1 MADVDPDTLLEWL
14 QMGQGDERDMQLIAL
29 EQLCMLLLM
38 SDNVDR
44 CFETC
49 PPRTFLPALCKIF
62 LDESAPD
69 NVLEVTARAITYYLD
84 VSAECTRRIVGV
96 DGAIKALCNRLVVVE
111 LNNRTSRDLA
121 EQCVKVLELICTRE
135 SGAVFEAG
143 GLNCVLTFIRDSGHL
158 VHKDTLHSAMAVVS
172 RLCGKMEPQDSSL
185 EICVESLSS
194 LLKHEDH
201 QVSDGALRCFAS
213 LADRFT
219 RRGVDPAPL
228 AKHGL
233 TEELLSRMAA
243 AGGTTSGPPS
253 ACKPNRST
261 TGTPSTSTDSKLS
274 SQVSTIVSLL
284 STLCRGSPVV
294 THDLLRSEL
303 PDSIES
309 ALQGDERC
317 VLDTMRLVDLLL
329 VLLFE
334 GRKALPKSSAGSTGR
349 IPGLRRLDSS
359 GERSHRQ
366 LIDCIRSKDTDAL
379 IDAIDT
385 GAFEVNFMDDVGQTL
400 LNWASAFGTQE
411 MVEFLCE
418 RGADVNRGQ
427 RSSSLHYAACFGRP
441 QVAKTLLRHGANPDL
456 RDEDGKTPL
465 DKARERGHSEVVAIL
480 QSPGDWM
487 CPVNKGD
494 DKKKKDANKDEDDC
508 NEPRGDPEMAPI
520 YLKRLLPVFAQTFQQ
535 TMLPSIRK
543 ASLALIRKMIHF
555 CSEALLKEVCDSDAG
570 HHLPTVLV
578 EITATVLDQED
589 DDDGHL
595 LALQI
600 IRDLVD
606 KGGDRFLDQLA
617 RLGVISKVS
626 TLAGPSSD
634 DENEEET
641 KPEKEDEPQEDAKE
655 LQQGKPYHWRDW
667 SIIRGRDC
675 LYIWSDAAALELSNG
690 SNGWFRFILDGKLAT
705 MYSSGSPEGGSDSS
719 ESRSEFL
726 EKLQRARSQVKP
738 STSSQPVLSAPGPA
752 KLTVGNWSL
761 TCLKEGEIAIH
772 NSDGQQA
779 TILREDLPGF
789 VFESNRGTKHSFTA
803 ETSLGSEFVTGWTG
817 KRGRKL
823 KSKLEKTKQKVRTM
837 ARDLYDDHFKAVES
851 MPRGVVVTLRNIAT
865 QLESAW
871 ELHTNRQ
878 YIEGENT
885 WRDLMKTALEN
896 LIVLLKDENTISPY
910 EMCSSGLV
918 QALLTVLNNS
928 ADLDIKQD
936 CGQLVERLNVFKAAF
951 SENEDD
957 ESRPAVALVRKLIA
971 VLESIERLPL
981 HLYDTPGSTYNLQIL
996 TRRLRFRLE
1005 RASGETSLIDRT
1017 GRMLKMEP
1025 LATVESLEQYL
1036 LKMVAKQWYDFDRAS
1051 FVFVRKLR
1059 EGQTFVF
1066 RHQHDFDENGIIHWI
1081 GTNAKTAYEWVNP
1094 AAYGLVVV
1102 TSSEGRNLPY
1112 GRLED
1117 ILSRESSALNCHTND
1132 DKNAWFAIDL
1142 GLWVIPSA
1150 YTLRH
1155 ARGYGRS
1162 ALRNWVFQVSKDG
1175 QNWTTLYTHADDCS
1189 LNEPGSTATWPL
1201 DPPKEEKQGW
1211 RHIRIKQMGK
1221 NASGQ
1226 THYLSLSGFE
1236 LYGTVNG
1243 VCEDQLGKAAKEA
1256 EANLRRQRRLVR
1268 SQVLKY
1274 MVPGARVIR
1283 GIDWKWRDQDGSSQG
1298 EGTVTGELHNGT
1310 TQSWS
1315 SLVKNN
1321 CPDKT
1326 SAAGAGSSSRKG
1338 SSSSVCSVASSSDI
1352 SLGSTK
1358 MERRSEC
1365 VMEQSIVSG
1374 TDIQEPIVVLSSAD
1388 SIPQADIGS
1397 SSSTSTSTLTADMSE
1412 NAERKLGAD
1421 GSVRNSGESSAISMG
1436 IVSISSPDVSSVSEL
1451 TNKEAASQRPLSSS
1465 ASNRLSVSSLLAAGA
1480 PMSSSASVPN
1490 LSSRETSSL
1499 ESFVRRVANIAR
1511 TNATNNMNL
1520 SRSSSDN
1527 NTNTLGRN
1535 VMSSA
1540 ICFSSSPASPL
1551 MGAQSF
1557 PNLTTTGTTSTVTM
1571 STSSVTSSSNV
1582 ATATTGL
1589 SVGQSLSNTLTT
1601 SLTSTSSESDTGQ
1614 EAEYSLYDFLD
1625 SCRASTLLAE
1635 LDDDEDLP
1643 EPDEEDD
1650 ENEDDNQ
1657 EDQEYE
1663 EVMEEE
1669 EYETK
1674 GGRRR
1679 TWDDDYVLKRQFSAL
1694 VPAFDP
1700 RPGRT
1705 NVQQTT
1711 DLEIPPPGT
1720 PQSELLEEVE
1730 CAPAPRLAL
1739 ILKVTGLGTTREVE
1753 LPLTNFR
1760 STIFY
1765 YVQKLLQL
1773 SCNGAVKSD
1782 KLRRI
1787 WEPTYTAAWMTSP
1800 ICENICLLSLD
1811 HTCYRIMYREMKD
1824 SDKDKDKEKVGCW
1837 SIEHVEQYLG
1847 TDELPKSDLITYLQK
1862 NADSAFLRHW
1872 KLTGTN
1878 KSIRKNRNCSQL
1890 IAAYKDFC
1898 ENGSKSGL
1906 NQGTLSTFQN
1916 SDILSLVR
1924 EQPQAK
1930 AGTGQN
1936 SCGVEDVLQLLRI
1949 LYIVASDPYSTRTAQ
1964 EEGDEQL
1971 QFNVPADEF
1980 TSKKITTKIL
1990 QQIEEPLAL
1999 ASGALPDWCEQLTSK
2014 CPFLIPFETRHLY
2027 FTCTAFGASRAIV
2040 WLQNRREATVE
2051 RTRTTSAVRR
2061 DDPGEFRVGRLKHE
2075 RVKVPRGESLMEWA
2089 ENVMQIHADRKS
2101 VLEVEFLGE
2110 EGTGLG
2116 PTLEFYALVAA
2127 EFQRT
2132 ELGIWLCDD
2141 DFPDDE
2147 SRQVDLGGGL
2157 KPPGYYVQ
2165 RSCGLFTAPFPQDS
2179 DELDRIT
2186 KLFHFLGIFLA
2197 KCIQDNRLVDLPI
2210 SKPFFKLM
2218 CMGDIK
2224 SNMSKL
2230 IYESRG
2236 DRSFHCTESQSEAST
2251 EEGHDSLSV
2260 GSFEEDS
2267 KSEFILDPPKPKPPV
2282 WFQGILTWEDFELVN
2297 PHRARFLKEIKELAV
2312 KRRQILTNKGLSED
2326 EKNTKLQELML
2337 KNPSSSGP
2345 PLSIEDLGLNFQF
2358 CPSSRVYGFTA
2369 VDLKPNGEDDLVTID
2384 NVEEYVELMF
2394 DACMQSGIQKQMD
2407 AFRNGFNKVFPM
2419 EKLSSF
2425 SHEEVQMI
2433 LCGNQSPSWTPE
2445 DIMNYTEPKLGYT
2458 RDSSGFLRFVRVLCS
2473 MSSDERKAFLQFT
2486 TGCSTLPPGGL
2497 ANLHPRLTVVR
2508 KVDATDSSYPSVNT
2522 CVHYLKLPE
2531 YSSEEIMRERLLA
2544 ATMEKGFHLN

>member
-243 AGGTTSGPPS
+243 AGGTVSGPSS
-253 ACKPNRST
+253 ACKPGRGT
-261 TGTPSTSTDSKLS
+261 TGAPSTAADSKLS
-274 SQVSTIVSLL
+274 NQVSTIVSLL

-494 DKKKKDANKDEDDC
+494 DKKKKDTNKDEEEC
-508 NEPRGDPEMAPI
+508 NEPKGDPEMAPI

-555 CSEALLKEVCDSDAG
+555 CSEALLKEVCDSDVG
-570 HHLPTVLV
+570 HNLPTILV

-606 KGGDRFLDQLA
+606 KGGDIFLDQLA

-634 DENEEET
+634 DENEEES

-726 EKLQRARSQVKP
+726 EKLQRARGQVKP
-738 STSSQPVLSAPGPA
+738 STSSQPILSAPGPT

-779 TILREDLPGF
+779 TILKEDLPGF

-865 QLESAW
+865 QLESSW

-878 YIEGENT
+878 CIESENT

-918 QALLTVLNNS
+918 QALLTVLNNTV
-928 ADLDIKQD
+928 DLDTKQD
-936 CGQLVERLNVFKAAF
+936 CSQLVERINVFKTAF
-951 SENEDD
+951 SENEDE
-957 ESRPAVALVRKLIA
+957 ESRPAVALIRKLIA

-1005 RASGETSLIDRT
+1005 RAPGETALIDRT

-1036 LKMVAKQWYDFDRAS
+1036 LKMVAKQWYDFDRSS

-1059 EGQTFVF
+1059 EGQNFIF
-1066 RHQHDFDENGIIHWI
+1066 RHQHDFDENGIIYWI

-1117 ILSRESSALNCHTND
+1117 ILSRDNSALNCHSND

-1175 QNWTTLYTHADDCS
+1175 QNWTPLYTHVDDCS

-1201 DPPKEEKQGW
+1201 DPPKDEKQGW
-1211 RHIRIKQMGK
+1211 RHVRIKQMGK

-1283 GIDWKWRDQDGSSQG
+1283 GLDWKWRDQDGSPQG
-1298 EGTVTGELHNGT
+1298 EGTVTGELHN
-1310 TQSWS
+1310 
-1315 SLVKNN
+1315 
-1321 CPDKT
+1321 
-1326 SAAGAGSSSRKG
+1326 
-1338 SSSSVCSVASSSDI
+1338 
-1352 SLGSTK
+1352 
-1358 MERRSEC
+1358 
-1365 VMEQSIVSG
+1365 
-1374 TDIQEPIVVLSSAD
+1374 
-1388 SIPQADIGS
+1388 
-1397 SSSTSTSTLTADMSE
+1397 
-1412 NAERKLGAD
+1412 
-1421 GSVRNSGESSAISMG
+1421 
-1436 IVSISSPDVSSVSEL
+1436 
-1451 TNKEAASQRPLSSS
+1451 
-1465 ASNRLSVSSLLAAGA
+1465 
-1480 PMSSSASVPN
+1480 
-1490 LSSRETSSL
+1490 
-1499 ESFVRRVANIAR
+1499 
-1511 TNATNNMNL
+1511 
-1520 SRSSSDN
+1520 
-1527 NTNTLGRN
+1527 
-1535 VMSSA
+1535 
-1540 ICFSSSPASPL
+1540 ASPL

-1557 PNLTTTGTTSTVTM
+1557 PNLTTPGTTSTVTM

-1582 ATATTGL
+1582 ATATTVL

-1663 EVMEEE
+1663 EVMILRRPSLQRRAGSRSDVTHHAVTSQLPQVPAGAGSRPIGEQEEE

-1720 PQSELLEEVE
+1720 PHSELLEEVE
-1730 CAPAPRLAL
+1730 CTPSPRLAL
-1739 ILKVTGLGTTREVE
+1739 TLKVTGLGTTREVE

-1773 SCNGAVKSD
+1773 SCNGNVKSD

-1787 WEPTYTAAWMTSP
+1787 WEPTYT
-1800 ICENICLLSLD
+1800 
-1811 HTCYRIMYREMKD
+1811 IMYREMKD
-1824 SDKDKDKEKVGCW
+1824 SDKEKENGKMGCW

-1847 TDELPKSDLITYLQK
+1847 TDELPKNDLITYLQK
-1862 NADSAFLRHW
+1862 NADAAFLRHW

-1898 ENGSKSGL
+1898 EHGTKSGL
-1906 NQGTLSTFQN
+1906 NQGAISTLQS
-1916 SDILSLVR
+1916 SDILSLTK

-1930 AGTGQN
+1930 AGNGQN

-1949 LYIVASDPYSTRTAQ
+1949 LYIVASDPYSRISQ
-1964 EEGDEQL
+1964 EEGDEQP
-1971 QFNVPADEF
+1971 QFTFPPDEF

-2014 CPFLIPFETRHLY
+2014 CPFLIPFETRQLY

-2051 RTRTTSAVRR
+2051 RTRTTSSVRR

-2132 ELGIWLCDD
+2132 DLGAWLCDD
-2141 DFPDDE
+2141 NFPDDE
-2147 SRQVDLGGGL
+2147 SRHVDLGGGL

-2179 DELDRIT
+2179 DELERIT

-2236 DRSFHCTESQSEAST
+2236 DRDLHCTESQSEAST

-2267 KSEFILDPPKPKPPV
+2267 KSEFILDPPKPKPPA
-2282 WFQGILTWEDFELVN
+2282 WFNGILTWEDFELVN
-2297 PHRARFLKEIKELAV
+2297 PHRARFLKEIKDLAI
-2312 KRRQILTNKGLSED
+2312 KRRQILSNKGLSED
-2326 EKNTKLQELML
+2326 EKNTKLQELVL
-2337 KNPSSSGP
+2337 KNPSGSGP

-2358 CPSSRVYGFTA
+2358 CPSSRIYGFTA
-2369 VDLKPNGEDDLVTID
+2369 VDLKPSGEDEMITMD
-2384 NVEEYVELMF
+2384 NAEEYVDLMF
-2394 DACMQSGIQKQMD
+2394 DFCMHTGIQKQME
-2407 AFRNGFNKVFPM
+2407 AFRDGFNKVFPM

-2433 LCGNQSPSWTPE
+2433 LCGNQSPSWAAE
-2445 DIMNYTEPKLGYT
+2445 DIINYTEPKLGYT
-2458 RDSSGFLRFVRVLCS
+2458 RDSPGFLRFVRVLCG

-2508 KVDATDSSYPSVNT
+2508 KVDATDASYPSVNT

>member
-243 AGGTTSGPPS
+243 AGGTVSGPSS
-253 ACKPNRST
+253 ACKPGRGT
-261 TGTPSTSTDSKLS
+261 TGAPSTAADSKLS
-274 SQVSTIVSLL
+274 NQVSTIVSLL

-494 DKKKKDANKDEDDC
+494 DKKKKDTNKDEEEC
-508 NEPRGDPEMAPI
+508 NEPKGDPEMAPI

-555 CSEALLKEVCDSDAG
+555 CSEALLKEVCDSDVG
-570 HHLPTVLV
+570 HNLPTILV

-606 KGGDRFLDQLA
+606 KGGDIFLDQLA

-634 DENEEET
+634 DENEEES

-726 EKLQRARSQVKP
+726 EKLQRARGQVKP
-738 STSSQPVLSAPGPA
+738 STSSQPILSAPGPT

-779 TILREDLPGF
+779 TILKEDLPGF

-865 QLESAW
+865 QLESSW

-878 YIEGENT
+878 CIESENT

-918 QALLTVLNNS
+918 QALLTVLNNTV
-928 ADLDIKQD
+928 DLDMKQD
-936 CGQLVERLNVFKAAF
+936 CSQLVERINVFKTAF
-951 SENEDD
+951 SENEDE
-957 ESRPAVALVRKLIA
+957 ESRPAVALIRKLIA

-1005 RASGETSLIDRT
+1005 RAPGETALIDRT

-1036 LKMVAKQWYDFDRAS
+1036 LKMVAKQWYDFDRSS

-1059 EGQTFVF
+1059 EGQNFIF
-1066 RHQHDFDENGIIHWI
+1066 RHQHDFDENGIIYWI

-1117 ILSRESSALNCHTND
+1117 ILSRDNSALNCHSND

-1175 QNWTTLYTHADDCS
+1175 QNWTPLYTHVDDCS

-1201 DPPKEEKQGW
+1201 DPPKDEKQGW
-1211 RHIRIKQMGK
+1211 RHVRIKQMGK

-1283 GIDWKWRDQDGSSQG
+1283 GLDWKWRDQDGSPQG
-1298 EGTVTGELHNGT
+1298 EGTVTGELHN
-1310 TQSWS
+1310 
-1315 SLVKNN
+1315 
-1321 CPDKT
+1321 
-1326 SAAGAGSSSRKG
+1326 
-1338 SSSSVCSVASSSDI
+1338 
-1352 SLGSTK
+1352 
-1358 MERRSEC
+1358 
-1365 VMEQSIVSG
+1365 
-1374 TDIQEPIVVLSSAD
+1374 
-1388 SIPQADIGS
+1388 
-1397 SSSTSTSTLTADMSE
+1397 
-1412 NAERKLGAD
+1412 
-1421 GSVRNSGESSAISMG
+1421 
-1436 IVSISSPDVSSVSEL
+1436 
-1451 TNKEAASQRPLSSS
+1451 
-1465 ASNRLSVSSLLAAGA
+1465 
-1480 PMSSSASVPN
+1480 
-1490 LSSRETSSL
+1490 
-1499 ESFVRRVANIAR
+1499 
-1511 TNATNNMNL
+1511 
-1520 SRSSSDN
+1520 
-1527 NTNTLGRN
+1527 
-1535 VMSSA
+1535 
-1540 ICFSSSPASPL
+1540 ASPL

-1557 PNLTTTGTTSTVTM
+1557 PNLTTPGTTSTVTM

-1582 ATATTGL
+1582 ATATTVL

-1663 EVMEEE
+1663 EVMILRRPSLQRRAGSRSDVTHHAVTSQLPQVPAGAGSRPIGEQEEE

-1720 PQSELLEEVE
+1720 PHSELLEEVE
-1730 CAPAPRLAL
+1730 CTPSPRLAL
-1739 ILKVTGLGTTREVE
+1739 TLKVTGLGTTREVE

-1773 SCNGAVKSD
+1773 SCNGNVKSD

-1787 WEPTYTAAWMTSP
+1787 WEPTYT
-1800 ICENICLLSLD
+1800 
-1811 HTCYRIMYREMKD
+1811 IMYREMKD
-1824 SDKDKDKEKVGCW
+1824 SDKEKENGKMGCW

-1847 TDELPKSDLITYLQK
+1847 TDELPKNDLITYLQK
-1862 NADSAFLRHW
+1862 NADAAFLRHW

-1898 ENGSKSGL
+1898 EHGTKSGL
-1906 NQGTLSTFQN
+1906 NQGAISTLQS
-1916 SDILSLVR
+1916 SDILSLTK

-1930 AGTGQN
+1930 AGNGQN

-1949 LYIVASDPYSTRTAQ
+1949 LYIVASDPYSRISQ
-1964 EEGDEQL
+1964 EEGDEQP
-1971 QFNVPADEF
+1971 QFTFPPDEF

-2014 CPFLIPFETRHLY
+2014 CPFLIPFETRQLY

-2051 RTRTTSAVRR
+2051 RTRTTSSVRR

-2132 ELGIWLCDD
+2132 DLGAWLCDD
-2141 DFPDDE
+2141 NFPDDE
-2147 SRQVDLGGGL
+2147 SRHVDLGGGL

-2179 DELDRIT
+2179 DELERIT

-2236 DRSFHCTESQSEAST
+2236 DRDLHCTESQSEAST

-2267 KSEFILDPPKPKPPV
+2267 KSEFILDPPKPKPPA
-2282 WFQGILTWEDFELVN
+2282 WFNGILTWEDFELVN
-2297 PHRARFLKEIKELAV
+2297 PHRARFLKEIKDLAI
-2312 KRRQILTNKGLSED
+2312 KRRQILSNKGLSED
-2326 EKNTKLQELML
+2326 EKNTKLQELVL
-2337 KNPSSSGP
+2337 KNPSGSGP

-2358 CPSSRVYGFTA
+2358 CPSSRIYGFTA
-2369 VDLKPNGEDDLVTID
+2369 VDLKPSGEDEMITMD
-2384 NVEEYVELMF
+2384 NAEEYVDLMF
-2394 DACMQSGIQKQMD
+2394 DFCMHTGIQKQME
-2407 AFRNGFNKVFPM
+2407 AFRDGFNKVFPM

-2433 LCGNQSPSWTPE
+2433 LCGNQSPSWAAE
-2445 DIMNYTEPKLGYT
+2445 DIINYTEPKLGYT
-2458 RDSSGFLRFVRVLCS
+2458 RDSPGFLRFVRVLCG

-2508 KVDATDSSYPSVNT
+2508 KVDATDASYPSVNT

>member
-233 TEELLSRMAA
+233 TEELLSRMTA
-243 AGGTTSGPPS
+243 AGGTISGPSS
-253 ACKPNRST
+253 ACKPGRST
-261 TGTPSTSTDSKLS
+261 TGAPSTAADSKLS
-274 SQVSTIVSLL
+274 NQVSTIVSLL

-465 DKARERGHSEVVAIL
+465 DKARERGHSEVVVIL

-494 DKKKKDANKDEDDC
+494 DKKKKDTNKDEEEC
-508 NEPRGDPEMAPI
+508 NEPKGDPEMAPI
-520 YLKRLLPVFAQTFQQ
+520 YLRRLLPVFAQTFQQ

-555 CSEALLKEVCDSDAG
+555 CSEALLKEVCDSDVG
-570 HHLPTVLV
+570 HNLPTILV

-606 KGGDRFLDQLA
+606 KGGDIFLDQLA

-634 DENEEET
+634 DENEEES

-726 EKLQRARSQVKP
+726 EKLQRARGQVKP
-738 STSSQPVLSAPGPA
+738 STSSQPILSAPGPT

-779 TILREDLPGF
+779 TILKEDLPGF

-865 QLESAW
+865 QLESSW

-878 YIEGENT
+878 CIESENT

-928 ADLDIKQD
+928 MDLDVKQD
-936 CGQLVERLNVFKAAF
+936 CSQLVERINVFKTAF

-957 ESRPAVALVRKLIA
+957 ESRPAVALIRKLIA

-1005 RASGETSLIDRT
+1005 RAPGETALIDRT

-1036 LKMVAKQWYDFDRAS
+1036 LKMVAKQWYDFDRSS

-1059 EGQTFVF
+1059 EGQNFIF
-1066 RHQHDFDENGIIHWI
+1066 RHQHDFDENGIIYWI

-1117 ILSRESSALNCHTND
+1117 ILSRDNSALNCHSND

-1175 QNWTTLYTHADDCS
+1175 QNWTSFYTHVDDCS

-1201 DPPKEEKQGW
+1201 DPPKDEKQGW
-1211 RHIRIKQMGK
+1211 RHVRIKQMGK

-1283 GIDWKWRDQDGSSQG
+1283 GLDWKWRDQDGSPQG
-1298 EGTVTGELHNGT
+1298 EGTVTGELHN
-1310 TQSWS
+1310 
-1315 SLVKNN
+1315 
-1321 CPDKT
+1321 
-1326 SAAGAGSSSRKG
+1326 
-1338 SSSSVCSVASSSDI
+1338 
-1352 SLGSTK
+1352 
-1358 MERRSEC
+1358 
-1365 VMEQSIVSG
+1365 
-1374 TDIQEPIVVLSSAD
+1374 
-1388 SIPQADIGS
+1388 
-1397 SSSTSTSTLTADMSE
+1397 
-1412 NAERKLGAD
+1412 
-1421 GSVRNSGESSAISMG
+1421 
-1436 IVSISSPDVSSVSEL
+1436 
-1451 TNKEAASQRPLSSS
+1451 
-1465 ASNRLSVSSLLAAGA
+1465 
-1480 PMSSSASVPN
+1480 
-1490 LSSRETSSL
+1490 
-1499 ESFVRRVANIAR
+1499 
-1511 TNATNNMNL
+1511 
-1520 SRSSSDN
+1520 
-1527 NTNTLGRN
+1527 
-1535 VMSSA
+1535 
-1540 ICFSSSPASPL
+1540 ASPL

-1557 PNLTTTGTTSTVTM
+1557 PNLTTPGTTSTVTM

-1582 ATATTGL
+1582 ATATTVL

-1663 EVMEEE
+1663 EILRRPSLQRRAGSRSDVTHHAVTSQLPQVPAGAGSRPIGEQEEE

-1720 PQSELLEEVE
+1720 PHSELLEEVE
-1730 CAPAPRLAL
+1730 CTPSPRLAL
-1739 ILKVTGLGTTREVE
+1739 TLKVTGLGTTREVE
-1753 LPLTNFR
+1753 LPLTNFK

-1773 SCNGAVKSD
+1773 SCNGNVKSD

-1787 WEPTYTAAWMTSP
+1787 WEPTYT
-1800 ICENICLLSLD
+1800 
-1811 HTCYRIMYREMKD
+1811 IMYREMKD
-1824 SDKDKDKEKVGCW
+1824 SDKEKENEKMGCW
-1837 SIEHVEQYLG
+1837 SVEHVEQYLG
-1847 TDELPKSDLITYLQK
+1847 TDELPKNDLITYLQK
-1862 NADSAFLRHW
+1862 NADAAFLRHW

-1898 ENGSKSGL
+1898 EHGTKSGL
-1906 NQGTLSTFQN
+1906 NQGAISTLQS
-1916 SDILSLVR
+1916 SDILNLTK

-1930 AGTGQN
+1930 AGNGQN

-1949 LYIVASDPYSTRTAQ
+1949 LYIVASDPYSRISQ
-1964 EEGDEQL
+1964 EEGDEQP
-1971 QFNVPADEF
+1971 QFTFPPDEF

-2014 CPFLIPFETRHLY
+2014 CPFLIPFETRQLY

-2051 RTRTTSAVRR
+2051 RTRTTSSVRR

-2132 ELGIWLCDD
+2132 DLGAWLCDD
-2141 DFPDDE
+2141 NFPDDE
-2147 SRQVDLGGGL
+2147 SRHVDLGGGL

-2179 DELDRIT
+2179 DELERIT

-2224 SNMSKL
+2224 SNISKL

-2236 DRSFHCTESQSEAST
+2236 DRDLHCTESQSEAST

-2267 KSEFILDPPKPKPPV
+2267 KSEFILDPPKPKPPA
-2282 WFQGILTWEDFELVN
+2282 WFNGILTWEDFELVN
-2297 PHRARFLKEIKELAV
+2297 PHRARFLKEIKDLAI
-2312 KRRQILTNKGLSED
+2312 KRRQILSNKGLSED
-2326 EKNTKLQELML
+2326 EKNTKLQELVL
-2337 KNPSSSGP
+2337 KNPSGSGP

-2358 CPSSRVYGFTA
+2358 CPSSRIYGFTA
-2369 VDLKPNGEDDLVTID
+2369 VDLKPSGEDEMVTMD
-2384 NVEEYVELMF
+2384 NAEEYVDLMF
-2394 DACMQSGIQKQMD
+2394 DFCMHTGIQKQME
-2407 AFRNGFNKVFPM
+2407 AFRDGFNKVFPM

-2425 SHEEVQMI
+2425 SHEEVQTI
-2433 LCGNQSPSWTPE
+2433 LCGNQSPSWAAE
-2445 DIMNYTEPKLGYT
+2445 DIINYTEPKLGYT
-2458 RDSSGFLRFVRVLCS
+2458 RDSPGFLRFVRVLCG

-2508 KVDATDSSYPSVNT
+2508 KVDATDASYPSVNT

>member
-233 TEELLSRMAA
+233 TEELLSRMTA
-243 AGGTTSGPPS
+243 AGGTISGPSS
-253 ACKPNRST
+253 ACKPGRST
-261 TGTPSTSTDSKLS
+261 TGAPSTAADSKLS
-274 SQVSTIVSLL
+274 NQVSTIVSLL

-465 DKARERGHSEVVAIL
+465 DKARERGHSEVVVIL

-494 DKKKKDANKDEDDC
+494 DKKKKDTNKDEEEC
-508 NEPRGDPEMAPI
+508 NEPKGDPEMAPI
-520 YLKRLLPVFAQTFQQ
+520 YLRRLLPVFAQTFQQ

-555 CSEALLKEVCDSDAG
+555 CSEALLKEVCDSDVG
-570 HHLPTVLV
+570 HNLPTILV

-606 KGGDRFLDQLA
+606 KGGDIFLDQLA

-634 DENEEET
+634 DENEEES

-726 EKLQRARSQVKP
+726 EKLQRARGQVKP
-738 STSSQPVLSAPGPA
+738 STSSQPILSAPGPT

-779 TILREDLPGF
+779 TILKEDLPGF

-865 QLESAW
+865 QLESSW

-878 YIEGENT
+878 CIESENT

-928 ADLDIKQD
+928 MDLDVKQD
-936 CGQLVERLNVFKAAF
+936 CSQLVERINVFKTAF

-957 ESRPAVALVRKLIA
+957 ESRPAVALIRKLIA

-1005 RASGETSLIDRT
+1005 RAPGETALIDRT

-1036 LKMVAKQWYDFDRAS
+1036 LKMVAKQWYDFDRSS

-1059 EGQTFVF
+1059 EGQNFIF
-1066 RHQHDFDENGIIHWI
+1066 RHQHDFDENGIIYWI

-1117 ILSRESSALNCHTND
+1117 ILSRDNSALNCHSND

-1175 QNWTTLYTHADDCS
+1175 QNWTSFYTHVDDCS

-1201 DPPKEEKQGW
+1201 DPPKDEKQGW
-1211 RHIRIKQMGK
+1211 RHVRIKQMGK

-1283 GIDWKWRDQDGSSQG
+1283 GLDWKWRDQDGSPQG
-1298 EGTVTGELHNGT
+1298 EGTVTGELHN
-1310 TQSWS
+1310 
-1315 SLVKNN
+1315 
-1321 CPDKT
+1321 
-1326 SAAGAGSSSRKG
+1326 
-1338 SSSSVCSVASSSDI
+1338 
-1352 SLGSTK
+1352 
-1358 MERRSEC
+1358 
-1365 VMEQSIVSG
+1365 
-1374 TDIQEPIVVLSSAD
+1374 
-1388 SIPQADIGS
+1388 
-1397 SSSTSTSTLTADMSE
+1397 
-1412 NAERKLGAD
+1412 
-1421 GSVRNSGESSAISMG
+1421 
-1436 IVSISSPDVSSVSEL
+1436 
-1451 TNKEAASQRPLSSS
+1451 
-1465 ASNRLSVSSLLAAGA
+1465 
-1480 PMSSSASVPN
+1480 
-1490 LSSRETSSL
+1490 
-1499 ESFVRRVANIAR
+1499 
-1511 TNATNNMNL
+1511 
-1520 SRSSSDN
+1520 
-1527 NTNTLGRN
+1527 
-1535 VMSSA
+1535 
-1540 ICFSSSPASPL
+1540 ASPL

-1557 PNLTTTGTTSTVTM
+1557 PNLTTPGTTSTVTM

-1582 ATATTGL
+1582 ATATTVL

-1663 EVMEEE
+1663 EVMILRRPSLQRRAGSRSDVTHHAVTSQLPQVPAGAGSRPIGEQEEE

-1720 PQSELLEEVE
+1720 PHSELLEEVE
-1730 CAPAPRLAL
+1730 CTPSPRLAL
-1739 ILKVTGLGTTREVE
+1739 TLKVTGLGTTREVE
-1753 LPLTNFR
+1753 LPLTNFK

-1773 SCNGAVKSD
+1773 SCNGNVKSD

-1787 WEPTYTAAWMTSP
+1787 WEPTYT
-1800 ICENICLLSLD
+1800 
-1811 HTCYRIMYREMKD
+1811 IMYREMKD
-1824 SDKDKDKEKVGCW
+1824 SDKEKENEKMGCW
-1837 SIEHVEQYLG
+1837 SVEHVEQYLG
-1847 TDELPKSDLITYLQK
+1847 TDELPKNDLITYLQK
-1862 NADSAFLRHW
+1862 NADAAFLRHW

-1898 ENGSKSGL
+1898 EHGTKSGL
-1906 NQGTLSTFQN
+1906 NQGAISTLQS
-1916 SDILSLVR
+1916 SDILNLTK

-1930 AGTGQN
+1930 AGNGQN

-1949 LYIVASDPYSTRTAQ
+1949 LYIVASDPYSRISQ
-1964 EEGDEQL
+1964 EEGDEQP
-1971 QFNVPADEF
+1971 QFTFPPDEF

-2014 CPFLIPFETRHLY
+2014 CPFLIPFETRQLY

-2051 RTRTTSAVRR
+2051 RTRTTSSVRR

-2132 ELGIWLCDD
+2132 DLGAWLCDD
-2141 DFPDDE
+2141 NFPDDE
-2147 SRQVDLGGGL
+2147 SRHVDLGGGL

-2179 DELDRIT
+2179 DELERIT

-2224 SNMSKL
+2224 SNISKL

-2236 DRSFHCTESQSEAST
+2236 DRDLHCTESQSEAST

-2267 KSEFILDPPKPKPPV
+2267 KSEFILDPPKPKPPA
-2282 WFQGILTWEDFELVN
+2282 WFNGILTWEDFELVN
-2297 PHRARFLKEIKELAV
+2297 PHRARFLKEIKDLAI
-2312 KRRQILTNKGLSED
+2312 KRRQILSNKGLSED
-2326 EKNTKLQELML
+2326 EKNTKLQELVL
-2337 KNPSSSGP
+2337 KNPSGSGP

-2358 CPSSRVYGFTA
+2358 CPSSRIYGFTA
-2369 VDLKPNGEDDLVTID
+2369 VDLKPSGEDEMVTMD
-2384 NVEEYVELMF
+2384 NAEEYVDLMF
-2394 DACMQSGIQKQMD
+2394 DFCMHTGIQKQME
-2407 AFRNGFNKVFPM
+2407 AFRDGFNKVFPM

-2425 SHEEVQMI
+2425 SHEEVQTI
-2433 LCGNQSPSWTPE
+2433 LCGNQSPSWAAE
-2445 DIMNYTEPKLGYT
+2445 DIINYTEPKLGYT
-2458 RDSSGFLRFVRVLCS
+2458 RDSPGFLRFVRVLCG

-2508 KVDATDSSYPSVNT
+2508 KVDATDASYPSVNT

>member
-243 AGGTTSGPPS
+243 AGGAVSGPSS
-253 ACKPNRST
+253 ACKPGRST
-261 TGTPSTSTDSKLS
+261 TGAPSTAADSKLS
-274 SQVSTIVSLL
+274 NQVSTIVSLL

-465 DKARERGHSEVVAIL
+465 DKARERGHSEVVVIL

-494 DKKKKDANKDEDDC
+494 DKKKKDTNKDEEEC
-508 NEPRGDPEMAPI
+508 NEPKGDPEMAPI

-555 CSEALLKEVCDSDAG
+555 CSEALLKEVCDSDVG
-570 HHLPTVLV
+570 HNLPTVLV

-606 KGGDRFLDQLA
+606 KGGDIFLDQLA

-634 DENEEET
+634 DENEEES

-726 EKLQRARSQVKP
+726 EKLQRARGQVKP
-738 STSSQPVLSAPGPA
+738 STSSQPILSAPGPT

-779 TILREDLPGF
+779 TILKEDLPGF

-865 QLESAW
+865 QLESSW

-878 YIEGENT
+878 CIESENT

-928 ADLDIKQD
+928 MDLDMKQD
-936 CGQLVERLNVFKAAF
+936 CSQLVERINVFKTAF

-957 ESRPAVALVRKLIA
+957 ESRPAVALIRKLIA

-1005 RASGETSLIDRT
+1005 RAPGETALIDRT

-1036 LKMVAKQWYDFDRAS
+1036 LKMVAKQWYDFDRSS

-1059 EGQTFVF
+1059 EGQNFIF
-1066 RHQHDFDENGIIHWI
+1066 RHQHDFDENGIIYWI

-1117 ILSRESSALNCHTND
+1117 ILSRDNSALNCHSND

-1175 QNWTTLYTHADDCS
+1175 QNWTSLYTHVDDCS

-1201 DPPKEEKQGW
+1201 DPPKDEKQGW
-1211 RHIRIKQMGK
+1211 RHVRIKQMGK

-1283 GIDWKWRDQDGSSQG
+1283 GLDWKWRDQDGSPQG
-1298 EGTVTGELHNGT
+1298 EGTVTGELHN
-1310 TQSWS
+1310 
-1315 SLVKNN
+1315 
-1321 CPDKT
+1321 
-1326 SAAGAGSSSRKG
+1326 
-1338 SSSSVCSVASSSDI
+1338 
-1352 SLGSTK
+1352 
-1358 MERRSEC
+1358 
-1365 VMEQSIVSG
+1365 
-1374 TDIQEPIVVLSSAD
+1374 
-1388 SIPQADIGS
+1388 
-1397 SSSTSTSTLTADMSE
+1397 
-1412 NAERKLGAD
+1412 
-1421 GSVRNSGESSAISMG
+1421 
-1436 IVSISSPDVSSVSEL
+1436 
-1451 TNKEAASQRPLSSS
+1451 
-1465 ASNRLSVSSLLAAGA
+1465 
-1480 PMSSSASVPN
+1480 
-1490 LSSRETSSL
+1490 
-1499 ESFVRRVANIAR
+1499 
-1511 TNATNNMNL
+1511 
-1520 SRSSSDN
+1520 
-1527 NTNTLGRN
+1527 
-1535 VMSSA
+1535 
-1540 ICFSSSPASPL
+1540 ASPL

-1557 PNLTTTGTTSTVTM
+1557 PNLTTPGTTSTVTM

-1582 ATATTGL
+1582 ATATTVL

-1663 EVMEEE
+1663 EVMILRRPSLQRRAGSRSDVTHHTVTSQLPQVPAGAGSRPIGEQEEE

-1720 PQSELLEEVE
+1720 PHSELLEEVE
-1730 CAPAPRLAL
+1730 CTPSPRLAL
-1739 ILKVTGLGTTREVE
+1739 TLKVTGLGTTREVE

-1773 SCNGAVKSD
+1773 SCNGNVKSD

-1787 WEPTYTAAWMTSP
+1787 WEPTYT
-1800 ICENICLLSLD
+1800 
-1811 HTCYRIMYREMKD
+1811 IMYREMKD
-1824 SDKDKDKEKVGCW
+1824 SDKEKENGKMGCW

-1847 TDELPKSDLITYLQK
+1847 TDELPKNDLITYLQK
-1862 NADSAFLRHW
+1862 NADAAFLRHW

-1898 ENGSKSGL
+1898 EHGTKSGL
-1906 NQGTLSTFQN
+1906 NQGAISTLQS
-1916 SDILSLVR
+1916 SDILNLTK

-1930 AGTGQN
+1930 AGNGQN

-1949 LYIVASDPYSTRTAQ
+1949 LYIVASDPYSRMSQ
-1964 EEGDEQL
+1964 EEGDEQP
-1971 QFNVPADEF
+1971 QFTFPPDEF

-2014 CPFLIPFETRHLY
+2014 CPFLIPFETRQLY

-2051 RTRTTSAVRR
+2051 RTRTTSSVRR

-2132 ELGIWLCDD
+2132 DLGAWLCDD
-2141 DFPDDE
+2141 NFPDDE
-2147 SRQVDLGGGL
+2147 SRHVDLGGGL

-2179 DELDRIT
+2179 DELERIT

-2236 DRSFHCTESQSEAST
+2236 DRDLHCTESQSEAST

-2267 KSEFILDPPKPKPPV
+2267 KSEFILDPPKPKPPA
-2282 WFQGILTWEDFELVN
+2282 WFNGILTWEDFELIN
-2297 PHRARFLKEIKELAV
+2297 PHRARFLKEIKDLAI
-2312 KRRQILTNKGLSED
+2312 KRRQILSNKGLSED
-2326 EKNTKLQELML
+2326 EKNTKLQELVL
-2337 KNPSSSGP
+2337 KNPSGSGP

-2358 CPSSRVYGFTA
+2358 CPSSRIYGFTA
-2369 VDLKPNGEDDLVTID
+2369 VDLKPSGEDEMITMD
-2384 NVEEYVELMF
+2384 NAEEYVDLMF
-2394 DACMQSGIQKQMD
+2394 DFCMHTGIQKQME
-2407 AFRNGFNKVFPM
+2407 AFRDGFNKVFPM

-2425 SHEEVQMI
+2425 SYEEVQMI
-2433 LCGNQSPSWTPE
+2433 LCGNQSPSWAAE
-2445 DIMNYTEPKLGYT
+2445 DIINYTEPKLGYT
-2458 RDSSGFLRFVRVLCS
+2458 RDSPGFLRFVRVLCG

-2508 KVDATDSSYPSVNT
+2508 KVDATDASYPSVNT

>member
-243 AGGTTSGPPS
+243 AGGTVSGPSS
-253 ACKPNRST
+253 ACKPGRST
-261 TGTPSTSTDSKLS
+261 TGAPSTTADSKLS
-274 SQVSTIVSLL
+274 NQVSTIVSLL

-494 DKKKKDANKDEDDC
+494 EKKKKDTNKDEEEC
-508 NEPRGDPEMAPI
+508 NEPKGDPEMAPI

-555 CSEALLKEVCDSDAG
+555 CSEALLKEVCDSDVG
-570 HHLPTVLV
+570 HNLPTILV

-606 KGGDRFLDQLA
+606 KGGDIFLDQLA

-634 DENEEET
+634 DENEEES

-726 EKLQRARSQVKP
+726 EKLQRARGQVKP
-738 STSSQPVLSAPGPA
+738 STSSQPILSAPGPT

-779 TILREDLPGF
+779 TILKEDLPGF

-865 QLESAW
+865 QLESSW

-878 YIEGENT
+878 CIEGENT

-928 ADLDIKQD
+928 MDLDMKQD
-936 CGQLVERLNVFKAAF
+936 CSQLVERINVFKTAF

-957 ESRPAVALVRKLIA
+957 ESRPAVALIRKLIA

-1005 RASGETSLIDRT
+1005 RAPGETSLIDRT

-1036 LKMVAKQWYDFDRAS
+1036 LKMVAKQWYDFDRSS

-1059 EGQTFVF
+1059 EGQNFVF
-1066 RHQHDFDENGIIHWI
+1066 RHQHDFDENGIIYWI

-1117 ILSRESSALNCHTND
+1117 ILSRDNSALNCHSND

-1175 QNWTTLYTHADDCS
+1175 QNWTSLYTHVDDCS

-1201 DPPKEEKQGW
+1201 DPPKDEKQGW
-1211 RHIRIKQMGK
+1211 RHVRIKQMGK

-1236 LYGTVNG
+1236 VYGTVNG

-1283 GIDWKWRDQDGSSQG
+1283 GLDWKWRDQDGSPQG
-1298 EGTVTGELHNGT
+1298 EGTVTGELHN
-1310 TQSWS
+1310 
-1315 SLVKNN
+1315 
-1321 CPDKT
+1321 
-1326 SAAGAGSSSRKG
+1326 
-1338 SSSSVCSVASSSDI
+1338 
-1352 SLGSTK
+1352 
-1358 MERRSEC
+1358 
-1365 VMEQSIVSG
+1365 
-1374 TDIQEPIVVLSSAD
+1374 
-1388 SIPQADIGS
+1388 
-1397 SSSTSTSTLTADMSE
+1397 
-1412 NAERKLGAD
+1412 
-1421 GSVRNSGESSAISMG
+1421 
-1436 IVSISSPDVSSVSEL
+1436 
-1451 TNKEAASQRPLSSS
+1451 
-1465 ASNRLSVSSLLAAGA
+1465 
-1480 PMSSSASVPN
+1480 
-1490 LSSRETSSL
+1490 
-1499 ESFVRRVANIAR
+1499 
-1511 TNATNNMNL
+1511 
-1520 SRSSSDN
+1520 
-1527 NTNTLGRN
+1527 
-1535 VMSSA
+1535 
-1540 ICFSSSPASPL
+1540 ASPL

-1557 PNLTTTGTTSTVTM
+1557 PNLTTPGTTSTVTM

-1582 ATATTGL
+1582 ATATTVL

-1663 EVMEEE
+1663 EILRRPSLQRRAGSRSDVTHHAVTSQLPQVPAGAGSRPIGEQEEE

-1720 PQSELLEEVE
+1720 PHSELLEEVE
-1730 CAPAPRLAL
+1730 CTPSPRLAL
-1739 ILKVTGLGTTREVE
+1739 TLKVTGLGTTREVE

-1773 SCNGAVKSD
+1773 SCNGNVKSD

-1787 WEPTYTAAWMTSP
+1787 WEPTYT
-1800 ICENICLLSLD
+1800 
-1811 HTCYRIMYREMKD
+1811 IMYREMKD
-1824 SDKDKDKEKVGCW
+1824 SDKEKENGKMGCW
-1837 SIEHVEQYLG
+1837 TIEHVEQYLG
-1847 TDELPKSDLITYLQK
+1847 TDELPKNDLITYLQK
-1862 NADSAFLRHW
+1862 NADAAFLRHW

-1898 ENGSKSGL
+1898 EHGTKSGL
-1906 NQGTLSTFQN
+1906 NQGAISTLQS
-1916 SDILSLVR
+1916 SDILNLTK

-1930 AGTGQN
+1930 AGNGQN

-1949 LYIVASDPYSTRTAQ
+1949 LYIVASDPYSRISQ
-1964 EEGDEQL
+1964 EDGDEQP
-1971 QFNVPADEF
+1971 QFTFPPDEF

-2014 CPFLIPFETRHLY
+2014 CPFLIPFETRQLY

-2051 RTRTTSAVRR
+2051 RTRTTSSVRR

-2132 ELGIWLCDD
+2132 DLGAWLCDD
-2141 DFPDDE
+2141 NFPDDE
-2147 SRQVDLGGGL
+2147 SRHVDLGGGL

-2179 DELDRIT
+2179 DELERIT

-2236 DRSFHCTESQSEAST
+2236 DRDLHCTESQSEAST

-2267 KSEFILDPPKPKPPV
+2267 KSEFILDPPKPKPPA
-2282 WFQGILTWEDFELVN
+2282 WFNGILTWEDFELVN
-2297 PHRARFLKEIKELAV
+2297 PHRARFLKEIKDLAI
-2312 KRRQILTNKGLSED
+2312 KRRQILSNKGLSED
-2326 EKNTKLQELML
+2326 EKNTKLQELVL
-2337 KNPSSSGP
+2337 KNPAGSGP

-2358 CPSSRVYGFTA
+2358 CPSSRIYGFTA
-2369 VDLKPNGEDDLVTID
+2369 VDLKPSGEDEMITMD
-2384 NVEEYVELMF
+2384 NAEEYVDLMF
-2394 DACMQSGIQKQMD
+2394 DFCMHTGIQKQME
-2407 AFRNGFNKVFPM
+2407 AFRDGFNKVFPM

-2433 LCGNQSPSWTPE
+2433 LCGNQSPSWAAE
-2445 DIMNYTEPKLGYT
+2445 DIINYTEPKLGYT
-2458 RDSSGFLRFVRVLCS
+2458 RDSPGFLRFVRVLCG

-2508 KVDATDSSYPSVNT
+2508 KVDATDASYPSVNT

>member
-243 AGGTTSGPPS
+243 AGGTVSGPSS
-253 ACKPNRST
+253 ACKPGRST
-261 TGTPSTSTDSKLS
+261 TGAPSTTADSKLS
-274 SQVSTIVSLL
+274 NQVSTIVSLL

-494 DKKKKDANKDEDDC
+494 EKKKKDTNKDEEEC
-508 NEPRGDPEMAPI
+508 NEPKGDPEMAPI

-555 CSEALLKEVCDSDAG
+555 CSEALLKEVCDSDVG
-570 HHLPTVLV
+570 HNLPTILV

-606 KGGDRFLDQLA
+606 KGGDIFLDQLA

-634 DENEEET
+634 DENEEES

-726 EKLQRARSQVKP
+726 EKLQRARGQVKP
-738 STSSQPVLSAPGPA
+738 STSSQPILSAPGPT

-779 TILREDLPGF
+779 TILKEDLPGF

-865 QLESAW
+865 QLESSW

-878 YIEGENT
+878 CIEGENT

-928 ADLDIKQD
+928 MDLDMKQD
-936 CGQLVERLNVFKAAF
+936 CSQLVERINVFKTAF

-957 ESRPAVALVRKLIA
+957 ESRPAVALIRKLIA

-1005 RASGETSLIDRT
+1005 RAPGETSLIDRT

-1036 LKMVAKQWYDFDRAS
+1036 LKMVAKQWYDFDRSS

-1059 EGQTFVF
+1059 EGQNFIF
-1066 RHQHDFDENGIIHWI
+1066 RHQHDFDENGIIYWI

-1117 ILSRESSALNCHTND
+1117 ILSRDNSALNCHSND

-1175 QNWTTLYTHADDCS
+1175 QNWTSLYTHVDDCS

-1201 DPPKEEKQGW
+1201 DPPKDEKQGW
-1211 RHIRIKQMGK
+1211 RHVRIKQMGK

-1236 LYGTVNG
+1236 VYGTVNG

-1283 GIDWKWRDQDGSSQG
+1283 GLDWKWRDQDGSPQG
-1298 EGTVTGELHNGT
+1298 EGTVTGELHN
-1310 TQSWS
+1310 
-1315 SLVKNN
+1315 
-1321 CPDKT
+1321 
-1326 SAAGAGSSSRKG
+1326 
-1338 SSSSVCSVASSSDI
+1338 
-1352 SLGSTK
+1352 
-1358 MERRSEC
+1358 
-1365 VMEQSIVSG
+1365 
-1374 TDIQEPIVVLSSAD
+1374 
-1388 SIPQADIGS
+1388 
-1397 SSSTSTSTLTADMSE
+1397 
-1412 NAERKLGAD
+1412 
-1421 GSVRNSGESSAISMG
+1421 
-1436 IVSISSPDVSSVSEL
+1436 
-1451 TNKEAASQRPLSSS
+1451 
-1465 ASNRLSVSSLLAAGA
+1465 
-1480 PMSSSASVPN
+1480 
-1490 LSSRETSSL
+1490 
-1499 ESFVRRVANIAR
+1499 
-1511 TNATNNMNL
+1511 
-1520 SRSSSDN
+1520 
-1527 NTNTLGRN
+1527 
-1535 VMSSA
+1535 
-1540 ICFSSSPASPL
+1540 ASPL

-1557 PNLTTTGTTSTVTM
+1557 PNLTTPGTTSTVTM

-1582 ATATTGL
+1582 ATATTVL

-1614 EAEYSLYDFLD
+1614 EAEYSLYVLGTQASHMLDFLD

-1663 EVMEEE
+1663 EVMILRRPSLQRRAGSRSDVTHHAVTSQLPQVPAGAGSRPIGEQEEE

-1720 PQSELLEEVE
+1720 PHSELLEEVE
-1730 CAPAPRLAL
+1730 CTPSPRLAL
-1739 ILKVTGLGTTREVE
+1739 TLKVTGLGTTREVE

-1773 SCNGAVKSD
+1773 SCNGNVKSD

-1787 WEPTYTAAWMTSP
+1787 WEPTYT
-1800 ICENICLLSLD
+1800 
-1811 HTCYRIMYREMKD
+1811 IMYREMKD
-1824 SDKDKDKEKVGCW
+1824 SDKEKENGKMGCW
-1837 SIEHVEQYLG
+1837 TIEHVEQYLG
-1847 TDELPKSDLITYLQK
+1847 TDELPKNDLITYLQK
-1862 NADSAFLRHW
+1862 NADAAFLRHW

-1898 ENGSKSGL
+1898 EHGTKSGL
-1906 NQGTLSTFQN
+1906 NQGAISTLQS
-1916 SDILSLVR
+1916 SDILNLTK

-1930 AGTGQN
+1930 AGNGQN

-1949 LYIVASDPYSTRTAQ
+1949 LYIVASDPYSRISQ
-1964 EEGDEQL
+1964 EDGDEQP
-1971 QFNVPADEF
+1971 QFTFPPDEF

-2014 CPFLIPFETRHLY
+2014 CPFLIPFETRQLY

-2051 RTRTTSAVRR
+2051 RTRTTSSVRR

-2132 ELGIWLCDD
+2132 DLGAWLCDD
-2141 DFPDDE
+2141 NFPDDE
-2147 SRQVDLGGGL
+2147 SRHVDLGGGL

-2179 DELDRIT
+2179 DELERIT

-2236 DRSFHCTESQSEAST
+2236 DRDLHCTESQSEAST

-2267 KSEFILDPPKPKPPV
+2267 KSEFILDPPKPKPPA
-2282 WFQGILTWEDFELVN
+2282 WFNGILTWEDFELVN
-2297 PHRARFLKEIKELAV
+2297 PHRARFLKEIKDLAI
-2312 KRRQILTNKGLSED
+2312 KRRQILSNKGLSED
-2326 EKNTKLQELML
+2326 EKNTKLQELVL
-2337 KNPSSSGP
+2337 KNPAGSGP

-2358 CPSSRVYGFTA
+2358 CPSSRIYGFTA
-2369 VDLKPNGEDDLVTID
+2369 VDLKPSGEDEMITMD
-2384 NVEEYVELMF
+2384 NAEEYVDLMF
-2394 DACMQSGIQKQMD
+2394 DFCMHTGIQKQME
-2407 AFRNGFNKVFPM
+2407 AFRDGFNKVFPM

-2433 LCGNQSPSWTPE
+2433 LCGNQSPSWAAE
-2445 DIMNYTEPKLGYT
+2445 DIINYTEPKLGYT
-2458 RDSSGFLRFVRVLCS
+2458 RDSPGFLRFVRVLCG

-2508 KVDATDSSYPSVNT
+2508 KVDATDASYPSVNT

>member
-143 GLNCVLTFIRDSGHL
+143 GLNCVLSFIRDSGHL

-172 RLCGKMEPQDSSL
+172 RLCSKMEPQDSSL
-185 EICVESLSS
+185 ETCVESLSS
-194 LLKHEDH
+194 LLKHDDH

-243 AGGTTSGPPS
+243 AGGMVSGPAS
-253 ACKPNRST
+253 SCKPGR
-261 TGTPSTSTDSKLS
+261 TSTGAAPSSADSKLS
-274 SQVSTIVSLL
+274 NQVSTIVSLL
-284 STLCRGSPVV
+284 STLCRGSPLV
-294 THDLLRSEL
+294 THDLLRSAL
-303 PDSIES
+303 PDSMES
-309 ALQGDERC
+309 ALGGDERC

-334 GRKALPKSSAGSTGR
+334 GRKALPKSTAGSTSR

-494 DKKKKDANKDEDDC
+494 DKKKKDVNKEEEEGS
-508 NEPRGDPEMAPI
+508 EPKGDPEMAPI
-520 YLKRLLPVFAQTFQQ
+520 YLKRLLPVFAQTFQH

-543 ASLALIRKMIHF
+543 ASLALIRKMVHY
-555 CSEALLKEVCDSDAG
+555 SSDVLLKEVCDSETG
-570 HHLPTVLV
+570 HNLPTVLV

-606 KGGDRFLDQLA
+606 KGGDVFLDQLA
-617 RLGVISKVS
+617 RLGVINKVS
-626 TLAGPSSD
+626 TLAGPASD
-634 DENEEET
+634 DENEDEA
-641 KPEKEDEPQEDAKE
+641 KPEKVLYLPTNSESLLVQEEEVQEDARE
-655 LQQGKPYHWRDW
+655 IQQGKPYHWRDW

-738 STSSQPVLSAPGPA
+738 VTASQPILSSVGPT

-779 TILREDLPGF
+779 TILKEDLPGF

-823 KSKLEKTKQKVRTM
+823 KSKLEKTKQKVKSM
-837 ARDLYDDHFKAVES
+837 ARELYDDHFKAVES
-851 MPRGVVVTLRNIAT
+851 MPRGVVVTLRNIST

-878 YIEGENT
+878 CIEGENT

-896 LIVLLKDENTISPY
+896 LIVVLKDENTISPY

-918 QALLTVLNNS
+918 QALFTVLNNS
-928 ADLDIKQD
+928 VELDLKHD
-936 CGQLVERLNVFKAAF
+936 CKPLMERINVFKAAF

-957 ESRPAVALVRKLIA
+957 ESRPAVALIRKLIA

-981 HLYDTPGSTYNLQIL
+981 HLYDTPGSSYNLQIL

-1005 RASGETSLIDRT
+1005 RAPGETALIDRT

-1036 LKMVAKQWYDFDRAS
+1036 LKMVAKQWYDFERSS

-1059 EGQTFVF
+1059 EGQTFTF
-1066 RHQHDFDENGIIHWI
+1066 RHQHDFDENGIIYWV

-1117 ILSRESSALNCHTND
+1117 ILSRDSSALNCHTND
-1132 DKNAWFAIDL
+1132 DKNAWFAVDL

-1175 QNWTTLYTHADDCS
+1175 QNWTTLYTHVDDCS

-1201 DPPKEEKQGW
+1201 DPSKDEKQGW

-1226 THYLSLSGFE
+1226 THYLSLSGLE
-1236 LYGTVNG
+1236 LYGTVSA
-1243 VCEDQLGKAAKEA
+1243 VCEDQLGKAVKEA
-1256 EANLRRQRRLVR
+1256 EANLRRQRRLFR
-1268 SQVLKY
+1268 SQVMKY
-1274 MVPGARVIR
+1274 IVPGARVVR
-1283 GIDWKWRDQDGSSQG
+1283 GIDWKWRDQDGNPSG
-1298 EGTVTGELHNGT
+1298 EGTVTGEAHNGWIDVT
-1310 TQSWS
+1310 WDAGGSNSYRMGAEGKFDLKLAPGYDPESAATAPSPKPVSSTVSGPSWS

-1321 CPDKT
+1321 CPDKGGAT
-1326 SAAGAGSSSRKG
+1326 SLGRASSSSRKG

-1352 SLGSTK
+1352 SL
-1358 MERRSEC
+1358 
-1365 VMEQSIVSG
+1365 
-1374 TDIQEPIVVLSSAD
+1374 
-1388 SIPQADIGS
+1388 S
-1397 SSSTSTSTLTADMSE
+1397 SSVGLPGAAGLRLDRR
-1412 NAERKLGAD
+1412 AEGLLLD
-1421 GSVRNSGESSAISMG
+1421 HGSGVGVVMGGGIATAISMG
-1436 IVSISSPDVSSVSEL
+1436 LVSVSSPDVSSVSESSSKD
-1451 TNKEAASQRPLSSS
+1451 TPSQRPLCS
-1465 ASNRLSVSSLLAAGA
+1465 AANARLSVSSLLAAGA

-1490 LSSRETSSL
+1490 LSSREASL
-1499 ESFVRRVANIAR
+1499 MESFVRRAPNMSR

-1535 VMSSA
+1535 VMSTA
-1540 ICFSSSPASPL
+1540 TSPL

-1571 STSSVTSSSNV
+1571 STSIVTSSNNV

-1589 SVGQSLSNTLTT
+1589 SVGQLLSNTLTT

-1614 EAEYSLYDFLD
+1614 EAEFSLYDFLD
-1625 SCRASTLLAE
+1625 SCRANTLLAE
-1635 LDDDEDLP
+1635 LDDEEDLP
-1643 EPDEEDD
+1643 EPDDDDD

-1663 EVMEEE
+1663 EVLEEE

-1679 TWDDDYVLKRQFSAL
+1679 TWDDDFVLKRQFSAL

-1720 PQSELLEEVE
+1720 PRSEVQEEVE
-1730 CAPAPRLAL
+1730 CAPSPHLSL
-1739 ILKVTGLGTTREVE
+1739 TLKVAGLGTTREVE
-1753 LPLTNFR
+1753 LPLSNYK
-1760 STIFY
+1760 STIFF
-1765 YVQKLLQL
+1765 YVQRLLQL
-1773 SCNGAVKSD
+1773 SCNGAVKTD

-1787 WEPTYTAAWMTSP
+1787 WEPTYT
-1800 ICENICLLSLD
+1800 
-1811 HTCYRIMYREMKD
+1811 IMYRELKD
-1824 SDKDKDKEKVGCW
+1824 ADKEKESGKMVSDTLTFSNFPQW
-1837 SIEHVEQYLG
+1837 ENSIVTTATKQN
-1847 TDELPKSDLITYLQK
+1847 I
-1862 NADSAFLRHW
+1862 
-1872 KLTGTN
+1872 
-1878 KSIRKNRNCSQL
+1878 
-1890 IAAYKDFC
+1890 KDFC
-1898 ENGSKSGL
+1898 EHGIGSRSGGL
-1906 NQGTLSTFQN
+1906 SPSSISANQS
-1916 SDILSLVR
+1916 SEILGAAR
-1924 EQPQAK
+1924 EVAQAK
-1930 AGTGQN
+1930 AGCSQN
-1936 SCGVEDVLQLLRI
+1936 ACGVEDVLQLLRI
-1949 LYIVASDPYSTRTAQ
+1949 LYIIGGDSASNARTLQ
-1964 EEGDEQL
+1964 EDVDEL
-1971 QFNVPADEF
+1971 QFNASPEEF

-2014 CPFLIPFETRHLY
+2014 CPFLIPFETRQLY

-2040 WLQNRREATVE
+2040 WLQNRREATME
-2051 RTRTTSAVRR
+2051 RSRPSTTVRR

-2075 RVKVPRGESLMEWA
+2075 RVKVPRGDAMMEWA
-2089 ENVMQIHADRKS
+2089 ESVMQIHADRKS
-2101 VLEVEFLGE
+2101 VLEVEFQGE

-2132 ELGIWLCDD
+2132 SLGIWLCDD

-2157 KPPGYYVQ
+2157 KPPGFYVQ
-2165 RSCGLFTAPFPQDS
+2165 RSCGLFPAPFPQDS
-2179 DELDRIT
+2179 EELERIT
-2186 KLFHFLGIFLA
+2186 KLFHFLGVFLA

-2210 SKPFFKLM
+2210 SQPFFKLL

-2230 IYESRG
+2230 LYQSR
-2236 DRSFHCTESQSEAST
+2236 SSPQESQET
-2251 EEGHDSLSV
+2251 YSV
-2260 GSFEEDS
+2260 GSFDEDS
-2267 KSEFILDPPKPKPPV
+2267 KSEFIMDPPKPKPPA
-2282 WFQGILTWEDFELVN
+2282 WYHGILTWDDFQLVN
-2297 PHRARFLKEIKELAV
+2297 PHRASFLKEVKELAV
-2312 KRRQILTNKGLSED
+2312 KRRQILTSKSLSED
-2326 EKNTKLQELML
+2326 EKNTRLQDLML
-2337 KNPSSSGP
+2337 RNPLGSGP

-2358 CPSSRVYGFTA
+2358 CPSSKVHGFSA
-2369 VDLKPNGEDDLVTID
+2369 VDLKPNGDDEMVTME
-2384 NVEEYVELMF
+2384 NAEEYVELMF
-2394 DACMQSGIQKQMD
+2394 DFCMHTGIQKQME
-2407 AFRNGFNKVFPM
+2407 AFREGFNRVFLM

-2425 SHEEVQMI
+2425 SHKEVQMI
-2433 LCGNQSPSWTPE
+2433 LCGNQSPSWTAD
-2445 DIMNYTEPKLGYT
+2445 DIINYTEPKLGYT
-2458 RDSSGFLRFVRVLCS
+2458 RDSPGFLRFVRVLCG

-2497 ANLHPRLTVVR
+2497 ANLHPRLTIVR

-2531 YSSEEIMRERLLA
+2531 YSSEDIMRERLLA

>member
-1 MADVDPDTLLEWL
+1 LPES
-14 QMGQGDERDMQLIAL
+14 GAL
-29 EQLCMLLLM
+29 VCMKSL
-38 SDNVDR
+38 NV
-44 CFETC
+44 EELAQC

-243 AGGTTSGPPS
+243 AGGTASGPSS
-253 ACKPNRST
+253 ACKPGRTST
-261 TGTPSTSTDSKLS
+261 GAPSTAADSKLS
-274 SQVSTIVSLL
+274 NQVSTIVSLL

-494 DKKKKDANKDEDDC
+494 EKKKKDANKDEEEC
-508 NEPRGDPEMAPI
+508 NEPKGDPEMAPI
-520 YLKRLLPVFAQTFQQ
+520 YLKRLLPVFFV
-535 TMLPSIRK
+535 LHLNLFLK
-543 ASLALIRKMIHF
+543 KCVF
-555 CSEALLKEVCDSDAG
+555 CVFLCFVFLCCFLCFVFKYFIFIY
-570 HHLPTVLV
+570 LF
-578 EITATVLDQED
+578 IF
-589 DDDGHL
+589 
-595 LALQI
+595 LQ
-600 IRDLVD
+600 
-606 KGGDRFLDQLA
+606 
-617 RLGVISKVS
+617 
-626 TLAGPSSD
+626 
-634 DENEEET
+634 
-641 KPEKEDEPQEDAKE
+641 EDEPQEDAKE

-738 STSSQPVLSAPGPA
+738 STASQPILSAPGPT

-779 TILREDLPGF
+779 TILKEDLPGF

-803 ETSLGSEFVTGWTG
+803 ETSLGKYVGMYDAQILWIFFSCMCDNLVT
-817 KRGRKL
+817 
-823 KSKLEKTKQKVRTM
+823 VH
-837 ARDLYDDHFKAVES
+837 LY
-851 MPRGVVVTLRNIAT
+851 
-865 QLESAW
+865 
-871 ELHTNRQ
+871 
-878 YIEGENT
+878 
-885 WRDLMKTALEN
+885 
-896 LIVLLKDENTISPY
+896 
-910 EMCSSGLV
+910 
-918 QALLTVLNNS
+918 
-928 ADLDIKQD
+928 
-936 CGQLVERLNVFKAAF
+936 
-951 SENEDD
+951 
-957 ESRPAVALVRKLIA
+957 SRPAVALIRKLIA

-1066 RHQHDFDENGIIHWI
+1066 RHQHDFDENGIIYWI

-1117 ILSRESSALNCHTND
+1117 ILSRDSSALNCHTND

-1175 QNWTTLYTHADDCS
+1175 QNWTTLYTHVDDCS

-1201 DPPKEEKQGW
+1201 DPPKDEKQGW
-1211 RHIRIKQMGK
+1211 RHVRIKQMGK

-1283 GIDWKWRDQDGSSQG
+1283 GIDWKWRDQDGSPQG
-1298 EGTVTGELHNGT
+1298 EGTVTGELHNGWIDVTWDAGGSNSYRMGAEGKFDLKLAPGYDPDSAASPKPVSSTVSGT

-1326 SAAGAGSSSRKG
+1326 TAAAGSSSRKG

-1358 MERRSEC
+1358 MERRSES
-1365 VMEQSIVSG
+1365 VMEQNIVSG
-1374 TDIQEPIVVLSSAD
+1374 TDVHEPIVVLSSAD
-1388 SIPQADIGS
+1388 NVPQAEVGS
-1397 SSSTSTSTLTADMSE
+1397 SSSASTSTLTADMGNE
-1412 NAERKLGAD
+1412 NTERKLGPD
-1421 GSVRNSGESSAISMG
+1421 NSIRTPGESSAISMG
-1436 IVSISSPDVSSVSEL
+1436 IVSVSSPDVSSVSEL

-1535 VMSSA
+1535 VMSTA
-1540 ICFSSSPASPL
+1540 TSPL

-1582 ATATTGL
+1582 ATATTVL

-1720 PQSELLEEVE
+1720 PHSELLEEVE
-1730 CAPAPRLAL
+1730 CMPSPRLAL
-1739 ILKVTGLGTTREVE
+1739 TLKVSGLGTTREVE

-1773 SCNGAVKSD
+1773 SCNGNVKSD

-1787 WEPTYTAAWMTSP
+1787 WEPTYTERCVTDY
-1800 ICENICLLSLD
+1800 E
-1811 HTCYRIMYREMKD
+1811 TE
-1824 SDKDKDKEKVGCW
+1824 GCW
-1837 SIEHVEQYLG
+1837 SVEHVEQYLG
-1847 TDELPKSDLITYLQK
+1847 TDELPKNDLITYLQK

-1898 ENGSKSGL
+1898 EHGSKSGL
-1906 NQGTLSTFQN
+1906 SQGAISTLQN
-1916 SDILSLVR
+1916 SDILSLAK

-1930 AGTGQN
+1930 AGSGQN

-1949 LYIVASDPYSTRTAQ
+1949 LYIVASDPYTARTSQ
-1964 EEGDEQL
+1964 EEGDEHP
-1971 QFNVPADEF
+1971 QFNFPPDEF

-1990 QQIEEPLAL
+1990 QQIEVKLVAGKIRRRWE
-1999 ASGALPDWCEQLTSK
+1999 ASELWD
-2014 CPFLIPFETRHLY
+2014 
-2027 FTCTAFGASRAIV
+2027 TCNIFHSLAIV

-2051 RTRTTSAVRR
+2051 RTRTTSTVRR

-2132 ELGIWLCDD
+2132 DLGAWLCDD

-2147 SRQVDLGGGL
+2147 SRQVDIGGGL

-2179 DELDRIT
+2179 DELERIT

-2230 IYESRG
+2230 IYESRS
-2236 DRSFHCTESQSEAST
+2236 DRELHCTESQSEAST

-2260 GSFEEDS
+2260 GSLEEDS
-2267 KSEFILDPPKPKPPV
+2267 KSEFILDPPKPKPPA
-2282 WFQGILTWEDFELVN
+2282 WFNGILTWEDFELIN
-2297 PHRARFLKEIKELAV
+2297 PHRARFLKEIKDLAI
-2312 KRRQILTNKGLSED
+2312 KRRQILSNKSLSED

-2337 KNPSSSGP
+2337 KNPSGSGP

-2358 CPSSRVYGFTA
+2358 CPSSKVYGFTA
-2369 VDLKPNGEDDLVTID
+2369 VDLKPGGEDETVTMD
-2384 NVEEYVELMF
+2384 NAEEYVDLMF
-2394 DACMQSGIQKQMD
+2394 DFCMHTGIQKQME
-2407 AFRNGFNKVFPM
+2407 AFRDGFNRVFPM

-2433 LCGNQSPSWTPE
+2433 LCGNQSPSWAAE
-2445 DIMNYTEPKLGYT
+2445 DIINYTEPKLGYT
-2458 RDSSGFLRFVRVLCS
+2458 RDRYFSLKSV
-2473 MSSDERKAFLQFT
+2473 AFLMPLFFGILMLHKHMKRT
-2486 TGCSTLPPGGL
+2486 TVNIRSFPQ
-2497 ANLHPRLTVVR
+2497 
-2508 KVDATDSSYPSVNT
+2508 VDATDASYPSVNT

>member
-243 AGGTTSGPPS
+243 AGGTVSGPSS
-253 ACKPNRST
+253 ACKPGRST
-261 TGTPSTSTDSKLS
+261 AGAPSTAADSKLS
-274 SQVSTIVSLL
+274 NQVSTIVSLL

-494 DKKKKDANKDEDDC
+494 DKKKKDTNKDEEEC
-508 NEPRGDPEMAPI
+508 NEPKGDPEMAPI

-555 CSEALLKEVCDSDAG
+555 CSEALLKEVCDSDVG
-570 HHLPTVLV
+570 HNLPTVLV

-606 KGGDRFLDQLA
+606 KGGDIFLDQLA

-634 DENEEET
+634 DENEEES

-726 EKLQRARSQVKP
+726 EKLQRARGQVKP
-738 STSSQPVLSAPGPA
+738 STSSQPILSAPGPT

-779 TILREDLPGF
+779 TILKEDLPGF

-865 QLESAW
+865 QLESSW

-878 YIEGENT
+878 CIESENT

-928 ADLDIKQD
+928 MDLDMKQD
-936 CGQLVERLNVFKAAF
+936 CSQLVERINVFKTAF

-957 ESRPAVALVRKLIA
+957 ESRPAVALIRKLIA

-1005 RASGETSLIDRT
+1005 RAPGETALIDRT

-1036 LKMVAKQWYDFDRAS
+1036 LKMVAKQWYDFDRSS

-1059 EGQTFVF
+1059 EGQNFIF
-1066 RHQHDFDENGIIHWI
+1066 RHQHDFDENGIIYWI

-1117 ILSRESSALNCHTND
+1117 ILSRDNSALNCHSND

-1175 QNWTTLYTHADDCS
+1175 QNWTSLYTHVDDCS

-1201 DPPKEEKQGW
+1201 DPPKDEKQGW
-1211 RHIRIKQMGK
+1211 RHVRIKQMGK

-1283 GIDWKWRDQDGSSQG
+1283 GLDWKWRDQDGSPQG
-1298 EGTVTGELHNGT
+1298 EGTVTGELHN
-1310 TQSWS
+1310 
-1315 SLVKNN
+1315 
-1321 CPDKT
+1321 
-1326 SAAGAGSSSRKG
+1326 
-1338 SSSSVCSVASSSDI
+1338 
-1352 SLGSTK
+1352 
-1358 MERRSEC
+1358 
-1365 VMEQSIVSG
+1365 
-1374 TDIQEPIVVLSSAD
+1374 
-1388 SIPQADIGS
+1388 
-1397 SSSTSTSTLTADMSE
+1397 
-1412 NAERKLGAD
+1412 
-1421 GSVRNSGESSAISMG
+1421 
-1436 IVSISSPDVSSVSEL
+1436 
-1451 TNKEAASQRPLSSS
+1451 
-1465 ASNRLSVSSLLAAGA
+1465 
-1480 PMSSSASVPN
+1480 
-1490 LSSRETSSL
+1490 
-1499 ESFVRRVANIAR
+1499 
-1511 TNATNNMNL
+1511 
-1520 SRSSSDN
+1520 
-1527 NTNTLGRN
+1527 
-1535 VMSSA
+1535 
-1540 ICFSSSPASPL
+1540 ASPL

-1557 PNLTTTGTTSTVTM
+1557 PNLTTPGTTSTVTM

-1582 ATATTGL
+1582 ATATTVL

-1663 EVMEEE
+1663 EVMILRRPSLQRRAGSRSDVTHHAVTSQLPQVPAGAGSRPIGEQEEE

-1720 PQSELLEEVE
+1720 PHSELLEEVE
-1730 CAPAPRLAL
+1730 CTPSPRLAL
-1739 ILKVTGLGTTREVE
+1739 TLKVTGLGTTREVE

-1773 SCNGAVKSD
+1773 SCNGNVKSD

-1787 WEPTYTAAWMTSP
+1787 WEPTYT
-1800 ICENICLLSLD
+1800 
-1811 HTCYRIMYREMKD
+1811 IMYREMKD
-1824 SDKDKDKEKVGCW
+1824 SDKEKENGKM
-1837 SIEHVEQYLG
+1837 
-1847 TDELPKSDLITYLQK
+1847 
-1862 NADSAFLRHW
+1862 
-1872 KLTGTN
+1872 
-1878 KSIRKNRNCSQL
+1878 
-1890 IAAYKDFC
+1890 DFC
-1898 ENGSKSGL
+1898 EHGTKSGL
-1906 NQGTLSTFQN
+1906 NQGAISTLQS
-1916 SDILSLVR
+1916 SDILNLAK

-1930 AGTGQN
+1930 AGNGQN

-1949 LYIVASDPYSTRTAQ
+1949 LYIVASDPYSRISQ
-1964 EEGDEQL
+1964 EEGDEQP
-1971 QFNVPADEF
+1971 QFTFPPDEF

-2014 CPFLIPFETRHLY
+2014 CPFLIPFETRQLY

-2051 RTRTTSAVRR
+2051 RTRTTSSVRR

-2132 ELGIWLCDD
+2132 DLGAWLCDD
-2141 DFPDDE
+2141 NFPDDE
-2147 SRQVDLGGGL
+2147 SRHVDLGGGL

-2179 DELDRIT
+2179 DELERIT

-2236 DRSFHCTESQSEAST
+2236 DRDLHCTESQSEAST

-2267 KSEFILDPPKPKPPV
+2267 KSEFILDPPKPKPPA
-2282 WFQGILTWEDFELVN
+2282 WFNGILTWEDFELVN
-2297 PHRARFLKEIKELAV
+2297 PHRARFLKEIKDLAV
-2312 KRRQILTNKGLSED
+2312 KRRQILSNKGLSED
-2326 EKNTKLQELML
+2326 EKNTKLQELVL
-2337 KNPSSSGP
+2337 KNPSGSGP

-2358 CPSSRVYGFTA
+2358 CPSSRIYGFTA
-2369 VDLKPNGEDDLVTID
+2369 VDLKPSGEDEMITMD
-2384 NVEEYVELMF
+2384 NAEEYVDLMF
-2394 DACMQSGIQKQMD
+2394 DFCMHTGIQKQME
-2407 AFRNGFNKVFPM
+2407 AFRDGFNKVFPM

-2433 LCGNQSPSWTPE
+2433 LCGNQSPSWAAE
-2445 DIMNYTEPKLGYT
+2445 DIINYTEPKLGYT
-2458 RDSSGFLRFVRVLCS
+2458 RDSPGFLRFVRVLCG

-2508 KVDATDSSYPSVNT
+2508 KVDATDASYPSVNT

>member
-243 AGGTTSGPPS
+243 AGGTASGPSS
-253 ACKPNRST
+253 ACKPGRSS
-261 TGTPSTSTDSKLS
+261 TGAPSTAADSKLS
-274 SQVSTIVSLL
+274 NQVSTIVSLL

-294 THDLLRSEL
+294 THTFNYFQDLLRSEL

-494 DKKKKDANKDEDDC
+494 EKKKKDANKDEEEC
-508 NEPRGDPEMAPI
+508 NEPKGDPEMAPI

-570 HHLPTVLV
+570 HNLPTILV

-606 KGGDRFLDQLA
+606 KGGDLFLDQLA

-634 DENEEET
+634 DENEEES

-738 STSSQPVLSAPGPA
+738 STTSQPILSAPGPT

-779 TILREDLPGF
+779 TILKEDLPGF

-878 YIEGENT
+878 CIEGENT

-918 QALLTVLNNS
+918 QSLLTVLNNNV
-928 ADLDIKQD
+928 DLDVKQD
-936 CGQLVERLNVFKAAF
+936 CSQLVERINVFKTAF

-957 ESRPAVALVRKLIA
+957 ESRPAVALIRKLIA

-1066 RHQHDFDENGIIHWI
+1066 RHQHDFDENGIIYWI

-1117 ILSRESSALNCHTND
+1117 ILSRDSSALNCHTND

-1175 QNWTTLYTHADDCS
+1175 QNWTTLYTHVDDCS

-1201 DPPKEEKQGW
+1201 DPPKDEKQGW
-1211 RHIRIKQMGK
+1211 RHVRIKQMGK

-1283 GIDWKWRDQDGSSQG
+1283 GIDWKWRDQDGSPQG

-1326 SAAGAGSSSRKG
+1326 TAAAGSSSRKG

-1358 MERRSEC
+1358 MERRSES
-1365 VMEQSIVSG
+1365 VMEQNIVSG
-1374 TDIQEPIVVLSSAD
+1374 TDVHEPIVVLSSAD
-1388 SIPQADIGS
+1388 SVPQTEVGS
-1397 SSSTSTSTLTADMSE
+1397 SSSASTSTLTADMGNE
-1412 NAERKLGAD
+1412 NAERKLGPD
-1421 GSVRNSGESSAISMG
+1421 NSIRTPGESSAISMG
-1436 IVSISSPDVSSVSEL
+1436 IVSVSSPDVSSVSEL

-1535 VMSSA
+1535 VMS
-1540 ICFSSSPASPL
+1540 
-1551 MGAQSF
+1551 
-1557 PNLTTTGTTSTVTM
+1557 
-1571 STSSVTSSSNV
+1571 
-1582 ATATTGL
+1582 TA
-1589 SVGQSLSNTLTT
+1589 N
-1601 SLTSTSSESDTGQ
+1601 
-1614 EAEYSLYDFLD
+1614 FLD

-1720 PQSELLEEVE
+1720 PHSELLEEVE
-1730 CAPAPRLAL
+1730 CMPSPRLAL
-1739 ILKVTGLGTTREVE
+1739 TLKVSGLGTTREVE

-1773 SCNGAVKSD
+1773 SCNGNVKSD

-1787 WEPTYTAAWMTSP
+1787 WEPTYT
-1800 ICENICLLSLD
+1800 
-1811 HTCYRIMYREMKD
+1811 IMYREMKD
-1824 SDKDKDKEKVGCW
+1824 SDKEKESGKM
-1837 SIEHVEQYLG
+1837 
-1847 TDELPKSDLITYLQK
+1847 
-1862 NADSAFLRHW
+1862 
-1872 KLTGTN
+1872 
-1878 KSIRKNRNCSQL
+1878 
-1890 IAAYKDFC
+1890 DFC
-1898 ENGSKSGL
+1898 EHGSKSGL
-1906 NQGTLSTFQN
+1906 SQGTISTLQN
-1916 SDILSLVR
+1916 SDILSLAK

-1930 AGTGQN
+1930 AGSGQN

-1949 LYIVASDPYSTRTAQ
+1949 LYIVASDPYTARTSQ
-1964 EEGDEQL
+1964 EEGDEHP
-1971 QFNVPADEF
+1971 QFNFPPDEF

-2014 CPFLIPFETRHLY
+2014 CPFLIPFETRQLY

-2051 RTRTTSAVRR
+2051 RTRTTSTVRR

-2132 ELGIWLCDD
+2132 DLGAWLCDD

-2147 SRQVDLGGGL
+2147 SRQVDIGGGL

-2179 DELDRIT
+2179 DELERIT

-2236 DRSFHCTESQSEAST
+2236 DRDLHCTESQSEAST

-2260 GSFEEDS
+2260 GSLEEDS
-2267 KSEFILDPPKPKPPV
+2267 KSEFILDPPKPKPPA
-2282 WFQGILTWEDFELVN
+2282 WFNGILTWEDFELVN
-2297 PHRARFLKEIKELAV
+2297 PHRARFLKEIKDLAI
-2312 KRRQILTNKGLSED
+2312 KRRQILSNKSLSED

-2337 KNPSSSGP
+2337 KNPSGSGP

-2358 CPSSRVYGFTA
+2358 CPSSKVYGFTA
-2369 VDLKPNGEDDLVTID
+2369 VDLKPGGDDETVTMD
-2384 NVEEYVELMF
+2384 NAEEYVDLMF
-2394 DACMQSGIQKQMD
+2394 DFCMHTGIQKQME
-2407 AFRNGFNKVFPM
+2407 AFRDGFNRVFPM

-2433 LCGNQSPSWTPE
+2433 LCGNQSPSWAAE
-2445 DIMNYTEPKLGYT
+2445 DIINYTEPKLGYT
-2458 RDSSGFLRFVRVLCS
+2458 RDSPGFLRFVRVLCG

-2508 KVDATDSSYPSVNT
+2508 KVDATDASYPSVNT

>member
-243 AGGTTSGPPS
+243 AGGTALGPSS
-253 ACKPNRST
+253 ACKPGRSS
-261 TGTPSTSTDSKLS
+261 TGAPSTAADSKLS
-274 SQVSTIVSLL
+274 NQVSTIVSLL

-494 DKKKKDANKDEDDC
+494 EKKKKDTNKDEEEC
-508 NEPRGDPEMAPI
+508 NEPKGDPEMAPI

-570 HHLPTVLV
+570 HNLPTILV

-606 KGGDRFLDQLA
+606 KGGDLFLDQLA

-634 DENEEET
+634 DENEEES

-738 STSSQPVLSAPGPA
+738 STTSQPILSAPGPT

-779 TILREDLPGF
+779 TILKEDLPGF

-878 YIEGENT
+878 CIEGENT

-918 QALLTVLNNS
+918 QSLLTVLNNNV
-928 ADLDIKQD
+928 DLDVKQD
-936 CGQLVERLNVFKAAF
+936 CSQLVERINVFKTAF

-957 ESRPAVALVRKLIA
+957 ESRPAVALIRKLIA

-1066 RHQHDFDENGIIHWI
+1066 RHQHDFDENGIIYWI

-1117 ILSRESSALNCHTND
+1117 ILSRDSSALNCHTND

-1175 QNWTTLYTHADDCS
+1175 QNWTTLYTHVDDCS

-1201 DPPKEEKQGW
+1201 DPPKDEKQGW
-1211 RHIRIKQMGK
+1211 RHVRIKQMGK

-1283 GIDWKWRDQDGSSQG
+1283 GIDWKWRDQDGSPQG

-1326 SAAGAGSSSRKG
+1326 TAAAGSSSRKG

-1358 MERRSEC
+1358 MERRSES
-1365 VMEQSIVSG
+1365 VMEQNIVSG
-1374 TDIQEPIVVLSSAD
+1374 TDVHEPIVVLSSAD
-1388 SIPQADIGS
+1388 NVPQAEVGS
-1397 SSSTSTSTLTADMSE
+1397 SSSASTSTLTADMGNE
-1412 NAERKLGAD
+1412 NAERKLGPD
-1421 GSVRNSGESSAISMG
+1421 NSIRTPGESSAISMG
-1436 IVSISSPDVSSVSEL
+1436 IVSVSSPDVSSVSEL

-1535 VMSSA
+1535 VMSTA
-1540 ICFSSSPASPL
+1540 TSPL

-1582 ATATTGL
+1582 ATATTVL

-1720 PQSELLEEVE
+1720 PHSELLEEVE
-1730 CAPAPRLAL
+1730 CMPSPRLAL
-1739 ILKVTGLGTTREVE
+1739 ILKVSGLGTTREVE

-1773 SCNGAVKSD
+1773 SCNGNVKSD

-1787 WEPTYTAAWMTSP
+1787 WEPTYT
-1800 ICENICLLSLD
+1800 
-1811 HTCYRIMYREMKD
+1811 IMYREMKD
-1824 SDKDKDKEKVGCW
+1824 SDKEKESGKM
-1837 SIEHVEQYLG
+1837 
-1847 TDELPKSDLITYLQK
+1847 
-1862 NADSAFLRHW
+1862 
-1872 KLTGTN
+1872 
-1878 KSIRKNRNCSQL
+1878 
-1890 IAAYKDFC
+1890 DFC
-1898 ENGSKSGL
+1898 EHGSKSGL
-1906 NQGTLSTFQN
+1906 SQGAISTLQN
-1916 SDILSLVR
+1916 SDILSLAK

-1930 AGTGQN
+1930 AGSGQN

-1949 LYIVASDPYSTRTAQ
+1949 LYIVASDPYTARTSQ
-1964 EEGDEQL
+1964 EEGDEHP
-1971 QFNVPADEF
+1971 QFNFPPDEF

-2014 CPFLIPFETRHLY
+2014 CPFLIPFETRQLY

-2051 RTRTTSAVRR
+2051 RTRTTSTARR

-2132 ELGIWLCDD
+2132 DLGAWLCDD

-2147 SRQVDLGGGL
+2147 SRQVDIGGGL

-2179 DELDRIT
+2179 DELERIT

-2236 DRSFHCTESQSEAST
+2236 DRDLHCTESQSEAST

-2260 GSFEEDS
+2260 GSLEEDS
-2267 KSEFILDPPKPKPPV
+2267 KSEFILDPPKPKPPA
-2282 WFQGILTWEDFELVN
+2282 WFNGILTWEDFELVN
-2297 PHRARFLKEIKELAV
+2297 PHRARFLKEIKDLAI
-2312 KRRQILTNKGLSED
+2312 KRRQILSNKSLSED

-2337 KNPSSSGP
+2337 KNPSGSGP

-2358 CPSSRVYGFTA
+2358 CPSSKVYGFTA
-2369 VDLKPNGEDDLVTID
+2369 VDLKPGGEDETVTMD
-2384 NVEEYVELMF
+2384 NAEEYVDLMF
-2394 DACMQSGIQKQMD
+2394 DFCMHTGIQKQME
-2407 AFRNGFNKVFPM
+2407 AFRDGFNRVFPM

-2433 LCGNQSPSWTPE
+2433 LCGNQSPSWAAE
-2445 DIMNYTEPKLGYT
+2445 DIINYTEPKLGYT
-2458 RDSSGFLRFVRVLCS
+2458 RDSPGFLRFVRVLCG

-2508 KVDATDSSYPSVNT
+2508 KVDATDASYPSVNT

>member
-243 AGGTTSGPPS
+243 AGGTVSGPSS
-253 ACKPNRST
+253 ACKPGRGT
-261 TGTPSTSTDSKLS
+261 TGAPSTAADSKLS
-274 SQVSTIVSLL
+274 NQVSTIVSLL

-494 DKKKKDANKDEDDC
+494 DKKKKDTNKDEEEC
-508 NEPRGDPEMAPI
+508 NEPKGDPEMAPI

-555 CSEALLKEVCDSDAG
+555 CSEALLKEVCDSDVG
-570 HHLPTVLV
+570 HNLPTILV

-606 KGGDRFLDQLA
+606 KGGDIFLDQLA

-634 DENEEET
+634 DENEEES

-726 EKLQRARSQVKP
+726 EKLQRARGQVKP
-738 STSSQPVLSAPGPA
+738 STSSQPILSAPGPT

-779 TILREDLPGF
+779 TILKEDLPGF

-865 QLESAW
+865 QLESSW

-878 YIEGENT
+878 CIESENT

-918 QALLTVLNNS
+918 QALLTVLNNTV
-928 ADLDIKQD
+928 DLDMKQD
-936 CGQLVERLNVFKAAF
+936 CSQLVERINVFKTAF
-951 SENEDD
+951 SENEDE
-957 ESRPAVALVRKLIA
+957 ESRPAVALIRKLIA

-1005 RASGETSLIDRT
+1005 RAPGETALIDRT

-1036 LKMVAKQWYDFDRAS
+1036 LKMVAKQWYDFDRSS

-1059 EGQTFVF
+1059 EGQNFIF
-1066 RHQHDFDENGIIHWI
+1066 RHQHDFDENGIIYWI

-1117 ILSRESSALNCHTND
+1117 ILSRDNSALNCHSND

-1175 QNWTTLYTHADDCS
+1175 QNWTSLYTHVDDCS

-1201 DPPKEEKQGW
+1201 DPPKDEKQGW
-1211 RHIRIKQMGK
+1211 RHVRIKQMGK

-1283 GIDWKWRDQDGSSQG
+1283 GLDWKWRDQDGSPQG
-1298 EGTVTGELHNGT
+1298 EGTVTGELHN
-1310 TQSWS
+1310 
-1315 SLVKNN
+1315 
-1321 CPDKT
+1321 
-1326 SAAGAGSSSRKG
+1326 
-1338 SSSSVCSVASSSDI
+1338 
-1352 SLGSTK
+1352 
-1358 MERRSEC
+1358 
-1365 VMEQSIVSG
+1365 
-1374 TDIQEPIVVLSSAD
+1374 
-1388 SIPQADIGS
+1388 
-1397 SSSTSTSTLTADMSE
+1397 
-1412 NAERKLGAD
+1412 
-1421 GSVRNSGESSAISMG
+1421 
-1436 IVSISSPDVSSVSEL
+1436 
-1451 TNKEAASQRPLSSS
+1451 
-1465 ASNRLSVSSLLAAGA
+1465 
-1480 PMSSSASVPN
+1480 
-1490 LSSRETSSL
+1490 
-1499 ESFVRRVANIAR
+1499 
-1511 TNATNNMNL
+1511 
-1520 SRSSSDN
+1520 
-1527 NTNTLGRN
+1527 
-1535 VMSSA
+1535 
-1540 ICFSSSPASPL
+1540 ASPL

-1557 PNLTTTGTTSTVTM
+1557 PNLTTPGTTSTVTM

-1582 ATATTGL
+1582 ATATTVL

-1663 EVMEEE
+1663 EILRRPSLQRRAGSRSDVTHHAVTSQLPQVPAGAGSRPIGEQEEE

-1720 PQSELLEEVE
+1720 PHSELLEEVE
-1730 CAPAPRLAL
+1730 CTPSPRLAL
-1739 ILKVTGLGTTREVE
+1739 TLKVTGLGTTREVE

-1773 SCNGAVKSD
+1773 SCNGNVKSD

-1787 WEPTYTAAWMTSP
+1787 WEPTYT
-1800 ICENICLLSLD
+1800 
-1811 HTCYRIMYREMKD
+1811 IMYREMKD
-1824 SDKDKDKEKVGCW
+1824 SDKEKENGKMGCW

-1847 TDELPKSDLITYLQK
+1847 TDELPKNDLITYLQK
-1862 NADSAFLRHW
+1862 NADAAFLRHW

-1898 ENGSKSGL
+1898 EHGTKSGL
-1906 NQGTLSTFQN
+1906 NQGAISTLQS
-1916 SDILSLVR
+1916 SDILSLTK

-1930 AGTGQN
+1930 AGNGQN

-1949 LYIVASDPYSTRTAQ
+1949 LYIVASDPYSRISQ
-1964 EEGDEQL
+1964 EEGDEQP
-1971 QFNVPADEF
+1971 QFTFPPDEF

-2014 CPFLIPFETRHLY
+2014 CPFLIPFETRQLY

-2051 RTRTTSAVRR
+2051 RTRTTSSVRR

-2132 ELGIWLCDD
+2132 DLGAWLCDD
-2141 DFPDDE
+2141 NFPDDE
-2147 SRQVDLGGGL
+2147 SRHVDLGGGL

-2179 DELDRIT
+2179 DELERIT

-2236 DRSFHCTESQSEAST
+2236 DRDLHCTESQSEAST

-2267 KSEFILDPPKPKPPV
+2267 KSEFILDPPKPKPPA
-2282 WFQGILTWEDFELVN
+2282 WFNGILTWEDFELVN
-2297 PHRARFLKEIKELAV
+2297 PHRARFLKEIKDLAI
-2312 KRRQILTNKGLSED
+2312 KRRQILSNKGLSED
-2326 EKNTKLQELML
+2326 EKNTKLQELVL
-2337 KNPSSSGP
+2337 KNPSGSGP

-2358 CPSSRVYGFTA
+2358 CPSSRIYGFTA
-2369 VDLKPNGEDDLVTID
+2369 VDLKPSGEDEMITMD
-2384 NVEEYVELMF
+2384 NAEEYVDLMF
-2394 DACMQSGIQKQMD
+2394 DFCMHTGIQKQME
-2407 AFRNGFNKVFPM
+2407 AFRDGFNKVFPM

-2433 LCGNQSPSWTPE
+2433 LCGNQSPSWAAE
-2445 DIMNYTEPKLGYT
+2445 DIINYTEPKLGYT
-2458 RDSSGFLRFVRVLCS
+2458 RDSPGFLRFVRVLCG

-2508 KVDATDSSYPSVNT
+2508 KVDATDASYPSVNT

>member
-143 GLNCVLTFIRDSGHL
+143 GLNCVLSFIRDSGHL

-172 RLCGKMEPQDSSL
+172 RLCSKMEPQDSSL
-185 EICVESLSS
+185 ETCVESLSS

-243 AGGTTSGPPS
+243 AGGTVSGPASSCKPGRTSTGAAPS
-253 ACKPNRST
+253 AP
-261 TGTPSTSTDSKLS
+261 DSKLS
-274 SQVSTIVSLL
+274 NQVSTIVSLL
-284 STLCRGSPVV
+284 STLCRGSPLV
-294 THDLLRSEL
+294 THDLLRSAL
-303 PDSIES
+303 PDSMES
-309 ALQGDERC
+309 ALGGDERC

-334 GRKALPKSSAGSTGR
+334 GRKALPKSTAGSTGR

-465 DKARERGHSEVVAIL
+465 DKARERGHTEVVAIL

-494 DKKKKDANKDEDDC
+494 DKKKKDVNKEEEEGI
-508 NEPRGDPEMAPI
+508 EPKGDPEMAPI
-520 YLKRLLPVFAQTFQQ
+520 YLRRLLPVFAQTFQQ

-543 ASLALIRKMIHF
+543 ASLALIRKMVHYS
-555 CSEALLKEVCDSDAG
+555 SEVLLKEVCDSETG
-570 HHLPTVLV
+570 HNLPTVLV

-606 KGGDRFLDQLA
+606 KGGDVFLDQLA
-617 RLGVISKVS
+617 RLGVINKVS
-626 TLAGPSSD
+626 TLAGPASD
-634 DENEEET
+634 DENEDEA
-641 KPEKEDEPQEDAKE
+641 KPEKEEEAQEDARE
-655 LQQGKPYHWRDW
+655 IQQGKPYHWKDW

-738 STSSQPVLSAPGPA
+738 VTASQPILSSVGPT

-761 TCLKEGEIAIH
+761 TCLKDGEIAIH

-779 TILREDLPGF
+779 TILKEDLPGF

-823 KSKLEKTKQKVRTM
+823 KSKLEKTKQKVKSM
-837 ARDLYDDHFKAVES
+837 ARELYDDHFKAVES
-851 MPRGVVVTLRNIAT
+851 MPRGVVVTLRNIST
-865 QLESAW
+865 QLESSW

-878 YIEGENT
+878 CIEGENT

-896 LIVLLKDENTISPY
+896 LIVVLKDENTISPY

-918 QALLTVLNNS
+918 QALFTVLNS
-928 ADLDIKQD
+928 SVELDLKND
-936 CGQLVERLNVFKAAF
+936 CKPLMERINVFKAAF

-957 ESRPAVALVRKLIA
+957 ESRPAVALIRKLIA

-981 HLYDTPGSTYNLQIL
+981 HLYDTPGSSYNLQIL

-1005 RASGETSLIDRT
+1005 RAPGETALIDRT

-1036 LKMVAKQWYDFDRAS
+1036 LKMVAKQWYDFERSS

-1059 EGQTFVF
+1059 EGQTFTF
-1066 RHQHDFDENGIIHWI
+1066 RHQHDFDENGIIYWV

-1117 ILSRESSALNCHTND
+1117 ILSRDSSALNCHTND
-1132 DKNAWFAIDL
+1132 DKNAWFAVDL

-1175 QNWTTLYTHADDCS
+1175 QNWTTLYTHVDDSS

-1201 DPPKEEKQGW
+1201 DPSKEEKQGW

-1226 THYLSLSGFE
+1226 THYLSLSGLE
-1236 LYGTVNG
+1236 LYGTVTA
-1243 VCEDQLGKAAKEA
+1243 VCEDQLGKAVKEA
-1256 EANLRRQRRLVR
+1256 EANLRRQRRLFR
-1268 SQVLKY
+1268 SQVMKY
-1274 MVPGARVIR
+1274 IVPGARVVR
-1283 GIDWKWRDQDGSSQG
+1283 GIDWKWRDQDGNPAG
-1298 EGTVTGELHNGT
+1298 EGTVTGEAHNGWIDVT
-1310 TQSWS
+1310 WDAGGSNS
-1315 SLVKNN
+1315 YRMGAEGKFDLKLA
-1321 CPDKT
+1321 PGYDPE
-1326 SAAGAGSSSRKG
+1326 SAATAPSPKPVSSTVSG
-1338 SSSSVCSVASSSDI
+1338 PASSMVGPSVTPAAIGGTTTTTSSSSSSTSSSSVASSSDI
-1352 SLGSTK
+1352 SLRLMGGG
-1358 MERRSEC
+1358 
-1365 VMEQSIVSG
+1365 VGLDGQQ
-1374 TDIQEPIVVLSSAD
+1374 QEPIVVLSSAVEGG
-1388 SIPQADIGS
+1388 SGSAS
-1397 SSSTSTSTLTADMSE
+1397 SSGTLTADTP
-1412 NAERKLGAD
+1412 APGD
-1421 GSVRNSGESSAISMG
+1421 DPRNKDSAAAGTDPATAISMG
-1436 IVSISSPDVSSVSEL
+1436 LVSVSSPDVSSVSESSSKD
-1451 TNKEAASQRPLSSS
+1451 TPSQRPLCS
-1465 ASNRLSVSSLLAAGA
+1465 ATNARLSVSSLLAAGA

-1490 LSSRETSSL
+1490 LSSREASL
-1499 ESFVRRVANIAR
+1499 MESFVRRAPNMSR

-1535 VMSSA
+1535 VMSTA
-1540 ICFSSSPASPL
+1540 TSPL

-1557 PNLTTTGTTSTVTM
+1557 PNLTTTGTSSTVTM
-1571 STSSVTSSSNV
+1571 STSIVTSSNNV

-1589 SVGQSLSNTLTT
+1589 SVGQLLSNTLTT

-1614 EAEYSLYDFLD
+1614 EAEFSLYDFLD
-1625 SCRASTLLAE
+1625 SCRANTLLP
-1635 LDDDEDLP
+1635 DDD
-1643 EPDEEDD
+1643 DD

-1663 EVMEEE
+1663 EVLVIQLIMMSEEVMNVCVRALLQEEE

-1679 TWDDDYVLKRQFSAL
+1679 TWDDDFVLKRQFSAL

-1711 DLEIPPPGT
+1711 DLDIPPPGT
-1720 PQSELLEEVE
+1720 PRSEVQEEVE
-1730 CAPAPRLAL
+1730 CAPSPHLAL
-1739 ILKVTGLGTTREVE
+1739 TLKVAGLGTTREVE
-1753 LPLTNFR
+1753 LPLSNYK

-1765 YVQKLLQL
+1765 YVQRLLQL
-1773 SCNGAVKSD
+1773 SCSGTVKTD

-1787 WEPTYTAAWMTSP
+1787 WEPTYTISVSGRSGGLSP
-1800 ICENICLLSLD
+1800 STVSANQSSEILCVA
-1811 HTCYRIMYREMKD
+1811 RE
-1824 SDKDKDKEKVGCW
+1824 
-1837 SIEHVEQYLG
+1837 
-1847 TDELPKSDLITYLQK
+1847 
-1862 NADSAFLRHW
+1862 
-1872 KLTGTN
+1872 
-1878 KSIRKNRNCSQL
+1878 
-1890 IAAYKDFC
+1890 IA
-1898 ENGSKSGL
+1898 
-1906 NQGTLSTFQN
+1906 
-1916 SDILSLVR
+1916 
-1924 EQPQAK
+1924 QAK
-1930 AGTGQN
+1930 AGCSQN
-1936 SCGVEDVLQLLRI
+1936 ACGVEDVLQLLRI
-1949 LYIVASDPYSTRTAQ
+1949 LYIIGGDATTNVRTLQ
-1964 EEGDEQL
+1964 EDFDEL
-1971 QFNVPADEF
+1971 QFNAAPEEF

-1999 ASGALPDWCEQLTSK
+1999 ASGALPEWCEQLTSK
-2014 CPFLIPFETRHLY
+2014 CPFLIPFETRQLY

-2040 WLQNRREATVE
+2040 WLQNRREATME
-2051 RTRTTSAVRR
+2051 RSRPSTTVRR

-2075 RVKVPRGESLMEWA
+2075 RVKVPRGEAMMEWA
-2089 ENVMQIHADRKS
+2089 ESVMQLHADRKS
-2101 VLEVEFLGE
+2101 VLEV
-2110 EGTGLG
+2110 
-2116 PTLEFYALVAA
+2116 
-2127 EFQRT
+2127 
-2132 ELGIWLCDD
+2132 
-2141 DFPDDE
+2141 
-2147 SRQVDLGGGL
+2147 
-2157 KPPGYYVQ
+2157 
-2165 RSCGLFTAPFPQDS
+2165 
-2179 DELDRIT
+2179 
-2186 KLFHFLGIFLA
+2186 
-2197 KCIQDNRLVDLPI
+2197 
-2210 SKPFFKLM
+2210 
-2218 CMGDIK
+2218 
-2224 SNMSKL
+2224 
-2230 IYESRG
+2230 RG
-2236 DRSFHCTESQSEAST
+2236 
-2251 EEGHDSLSV
+2251 
-2260 GSFEEDS
+2260 
-2267 KSEFILDPPKPKPPV
+2267 
-2282 WFQGILTWEDFELVN
+2282 
-2297 PHRARFLKEIKELAV
+2297 
-2312 KRRQILTNKGLSED
+2312 
-2326 EKNTKLQELML
+2326 
-2337 KNPSSSGP
+2337 
-2345 PLSIEDLGLNFQF
+2345 
-2358 CPSSRVYGFTA
+2358 
-2369 VDLKPNGEDDLVTID
+2369 
-2384 NVEEYVELMF
+2384 
-2394 DACMQSGIQKQMD
+2394 
-2407 AFRNGFNKVFPM
+2407 
-2419 EKLSSF
+2419 
-2425 SHEEVQMI
+2425 
-2433 LCGNQSPSWTPE
+2433 
-2445 DIMNYTEPKLGYT
+2445 
-2458 RDSSGFLRFVRVLCS
+2458 
-2473 MSSDERKAFLQFT
+2473 
-2486 TGCSTLPPGGL
+2486 
-2497 ANLHPRLTVVR
+2497 
-2508 KVDATDSSYPSVNT
+2508 
-2522 CVHYLKLPE
+2522 
-2531 YSSEEIMRERLLA
+2531 
-2544 ATMEKGFHLN
+2544 

>member
-243 AGGTTSGPPS
+243 AGGTVSGPSS
-253 ACKPNRST
+253 ACKPGRSS
-261 TGTPSTSTDSKLS
+261 TGAPSTAADSKLS
-274 SQVSTIVSLL
+274 NQVSTIVSLL

-494 DKKKKDANKDEDDC
+494 EKKKKDANKDEEEC
-508 NEPRGDPEMAPI
+508 NEPKGDPEMAPI

-570 HHLPTVLV
+570 HNLPTILV

-606 KGGDRFLDQLA
+606 KGGDLFLDQLA

-634 DENEEET
+634 DENEEES

-738 STSSQPVLSAPGPA
+738 STTSQPILSAPGPT

-779 TILREDLPGF
+779 TILKEDLPGF

-803 ETSLGSEFVTGWTG
+803 ETSLGKYVGSEFVTGWTG

-871 ELHTNRQ
+871 ELHTNRHC
-878 YIEGENT
+878 IEGENT

-918 QALLTVLNNS
+918 QSLLTVLNNNV
-928 ADLDIKQD
+928 DLDVKQD
-936 CGQLVERLNVFKAAF
+936 CSQLVERINVFKTAF

-957 ESRPAVALVRKLIA
+957 ESRPAVALIRKLIA

-1066 RHQHDFDENGIIHWI
+1066 RHQHDFDENGIIYWI

-1117 ILSRESSALNCHTND
+1117 ILSRDSSALNCHTND

-1175 QNWTTLYTHADDCS
+1175 QNWTTLYTHVDDCS

-1201 DPPKEEKQGW
+1201 DPPKDEKQGW
-1211 RHIRIKQMGK
+1211 RHVRIKQMGK

-1283 GIDWKWRDQDGSSQG
+1283 GIDWKWRDQDGSPQG

-1326 SAAGAGSSSRKG
+1326 TAAAGSSSRKG

-1358 MERRSEC
+1358 MERRSES
-1365 VMEQSIVSG
+1365 VMEQNIVSG
-1374 TDIQEPIVVLSSAD
+1374 TDVHEPIVVLSSAD
-1388 SIPQADIGS
+1388 SVPQAEVGS
-1397 SSSTSTSTLTADMSE
+1397 SSSASTSTLTADMGNE
-1412 NAERKLGAD
+1412 NAERKLGPD
-1421 GSVRNSGESSAISMG
+1421 NSIRTPGESSAISMG
-1436 IVSISSPDVSSVSEL
+1436 IVSVSSPDVSSVSEL

-1535 VMSSA
+1535 VMSTA
-1540 ICFSSSPASPL
+1540 TSPL

-1582 ATATTGL
+1582 ATATTVL

-1720 PQSELLEEVE
+1720 PHSELLEEVE
-1730 CAPAPRLAL
+1730 CMPSPRLAL
-1739 ILKVTGLGTTREVE
+1739 TLKVSGLGTTREVE

-1773 SCNGAVKSD
+1773 SCNGNVKSD

-1787 WEPTYTAAWMTSP
+1787 WEPTYT
-1800 ICENICLLSLD
+1800 
-1811 HTCYRIMYREMKD
+1811 IMYREMKD
-1824 SDKDKDKEKVGCW
+1824 SDKEKENGKM
-1837 SIEHVEQYLG
+1837 
-1847 TDELPKSDLITYLQK
+1847 
-1862 NADSAFLRHW
+1862 
-1872 KLTGTN
+1872 
-1878 KSIRKNRNCSQL
+1878 
-1890 IAAYKDFC
+1890 DFC
-1898 ENGSKSGL
+1898 EHGSKSGL
-1906 NQGTLSTFQN
+1906 SQGAISTLQN
-1916 SDILSLVR
+1916 SDILSLAK

-1930 AGTGQN
+1930 AGSGQN

-1949 LYIVASDPYSTRTAQ
+1949 LYIVASDPYTARTSQ
-1964 EEGDEQL
+1964 EEGDEHP
-1971 QFNVPADEF
+1971 QFNFPPDEF

-2014 CPFLIPFETRHLY
+2014 CPFLIPFETRQLY

-2051 RTRTTSAVRR
+2051 RTRTTSTVRR

-2132 ELGIWLCDD
+2132 DLGAWLCDD

-2147 SRQVDLGGGL
+2147 SRQVDIGGGL

-2179 DELDRIT
+2179 DELERIT

-2236 DRSFHCTESQSEAST
+2236 DRDLHCTESQSEAST

-2260 GSFEEDS
+2260 GSLEEDS
-2267 KSEFILDPPKPKPPV
+2267 KSEFILDPPKPKPPA
-2282 WFQGILTWEDFELVN
+2282 WFNGILTWEDFELVN
-2297 PHRARFLKEIKELAV
+2297 PHRARFLKEIKDLAI
-2312 KRRQILTNKGLSED
+2312 KRRQILSNKSLSED

-2337 KNPSSSGP
+2337 KNPSGSGP

-2358 CPSSRVYGFTA
+2358 CPSSKVYGFTA
-2369 VDLKPNGEDDLVTID
+2369 VDLKPGGEDETVTMD
-2384 NVEEYVELMF
+2384 NAEEYVDLMF
-2394 DACMQSGIQKQMD
+2394 DFCMHTGIQKQME
-2407 AFRNGFNKVFPM
+2407 AFRDGFNRVFPM

-2433 LCGNQSPSWTPE
+2433 LCGNQSPSWAAE
-2445 DIMNYTEPKLGYT
+2445 DIINYTEPKLGYT
-2458 RDSSGFLRFVRVLCS
+2458 RDSPGFLRFVRVLCG

-2508 KVDATDSSYPSVNT
+2508 KVDATDASYPSVNT